1 MNKTENTLHK
11 KTPSVTV
18 LSNRRQ
24 AVRNIGYHRHP
35 DTPDKTD
42 ERITRHQFDARGF
55 LQQSA
60 DPRMQA
66 SGLSNFRYITSLSGQ
81 VLRTESADAGTSLTL
96 NDAAGRPATNISQI
110 CTDNGQD
117 DRSRA
122 VTQTFRY
129 EGADSAGRPLSI
141 AEQTAGQNAQVTER
155 FVYAGNSEAEKA
167 KNLAGVCTHHYDPA
181 GLMQTESIA
190 LTKVPL
196 SVTRQ
201 LLRDADNPVNW
212 PENNPE
218 SLLSAEKY
226 TTQTIADA
234 TGAVLNTTD
243 AAGHQQKVTYD
254 IAGLLSTSRVT
265 VKGGA
270 EKIIIKSVE
279 YSAAGQKL
287 REEHGNGVVTTYTYE
302 PQTQRLIAVKTE
314 HPARKNVFQ
323 DLRYEYDPVGN
334 VLCVT
339 NSAEETRFWHNQKVV
354 PENRYTYDTLYQLV
368 SATGREMANTGQ
380 QRSSLPDI
388 SPFDKASYTN
398 YTRNYVYDRAGNMM
412 QVRHSAPATGNNY
425 TTDITV
431 SQRSNR
437 AVLKTLADTPEKAE
451 ALFTPG
457 GQQTQLQPGQTLSW
471 TTRGELKQVTPV
483 VRSGAA
489 GDRESYRYDAG
500 SQRILKTAVQKTGNS
515 TQTQQVIYLPGLELY
530 RGKENYQVICAGV
543 AGRAQVRL
551 LHWQDGKKDH
561 QRFSYDN
568 LIGSSGLETD
578 GDGNLLSQEEYYPFG
593 GTSVLVAGADSGIDY
608 KTHRY
613 SGKERDATGL
623 YYYGYRYYQPW
634 AGRWLSSDPA
644 GTVDGLNLFRMVRN
658 NPVTLRDDDG
668 LKPVN
673 NMPPAPPLPVSGGTP
688 LPPPPPV
695 MSGAPLPPPP
705 MPGGAQLPPP
715 PPTMAG
721 GNPPPPPM
729 MGSKPT
735 GAKKKWTIKEDP
747 ALYKQQG
754 GEYPYYSSFSITLQK
769 LNIGHYSEI
778 DDMDKFVSAW
788 RDTGRNMKPAA
799 RDINHEKAIE
809 VQSVMGK
816 IDAEW
821 SGYNKANVSETF
833 RGDTPVIT
841 GSYPWLADFIKET
854 GNSAEAVTKV
864 MDSDIRSQLIMSTAK
879 DPGMGYVSNKSIMWH
894 FELEEG
900 HAGVSEGLYASEGE
914 VTFPIYNKMKV
925 TSLSYIPEGQSY
937 MNNAERFGTAHRYI
951 INAKMLPKS

>member
-1 MNKTENTLHK
+1 MSKTESTLHK

-18 LSNRRQ
+18 LSNRGQ
-24 AVRNIGYHRHP
+24 AVRDIVYHRHP
-35 DTPDKTD
+35 DTPDNTD

-66 SGLSNFRYITSLSGQ
+66 SGLSNFRYVTSLSGQ
-81 VLRTESADAGTSLTL
+81 VLRTESADAGTSLAL
-96 NDAAGRPATNISQI
+96 NDAAGRPVVSISQI
-110 CTDNGQD
+110 RTDNGQD

-129 EGADSAGRPLSI
+129 EGADSAGRLLSI
-141 AEQTAGQNAQVTER
+141 AEHSAGQSAQVTER
-155 FVYAGNSEAEKA
+155 FVYAGSSKAEKA
-167 KNLAGVCTHHYDPA
+167 KNLTGVCTHHYDPA
-181 GLMQTESIA
+181 GLMQTDSIA
-190 LTKVPL
+190 LTGVPL
-196 SVTRQ
+196 SITRQ
-201 LLRDADNPVNW
+201 LLKDADKPVNW
-212 PENNPE
+212 PESNPE

-226 TTQTIADA
+226 TTQTTADA

-270 EKIIIKSVE
+270 EKIIIKSVT

-302 PQTQRLIAVKTE
+302 AQTQRLIAVKTE
-314 HPARKNVFQ
+314 YPVRKKIFQ

-339 NSAEETRFWHNQKVV
+339 NDAEETRFWHNQKVV

-368 SATGREMANTGQ
+368 SATGREMANAGQ

-388 SPFDKASYTN
+388 SLFDKASYTN
-398 YTRNYVYDRAGNMM
+398 YTRNYVYDRAGNMT
-412 QVRHSAPATGNNY
+412 QIRHSAPATNNNY

-457 GQQTQLQPGQTLSW
+457 GQQTQLQPGQALSW
-471 TTRGELKQVTPV
+471 TARGELKQVTPV
-483 VRSGAA
+483 VRNGAA

-515 TQTQQVIYLPGLELY
+515 TQIQQVIYLPGLEL
-530 RGKENYQVICAGV
+530 RSGKENYQVICAGV

-551 LHWQDGKKDH
+551 LHWPDGKKDH

-593 GTSVLVAGADSGIDY
+593 GTAVLVADADSGIDY

-668 LKPVN
+668 RKPISENFSEEKGDMVYGLAGFRGKYISSALGRPFLPDSKDAPASIIDLYN
-673 NMPPAPPLPVSGGTP
+673 NTVSGQVLMSVDMKILQNFMKSPDKYEKKLSPPADIKDRVQKSRAYPLWDSYFSAGEKNEKFNIHSVYKEVRKNPGSTQYHEWHMSGAQSVPKLLWKRGSKLGIEIAASGGGNKIHFALDNLNIKEIISKSGMGGQSITASELRYAYRNRERLGGNIHFYKDDNEVDAPWVSNPEQWNTYKPKLLSVSGG
-688 LPPPPPV
+688 
-695 MSGAPLPPPP
+695 
-705 MPGGAQLPPP
+705 QLVRRH
-715 PPTMAG
+715 TG
-721 GNPPPPPM
+721 F
-729 MGSKPT
+729 MGRLR
-735 GAKKKWTIKEDP
+735 A
-747 ALYKQQG
+747 
-754 GEYPYYSSFSITLQK
+754 SFS
-769 LNIGHYSEI
+769 
-778 DDMDKFVSAW
+778 
-788 RDTGRNMKPAA
+788 R
-799 RDINHEKAIE
+799 
-809 VQSVMGK
+809 
-816 IDAEW
+816 
-821 SGYNKANVSETF
+821 TF
-833 RGDTPVIT
+833 RR
-841 GSYPWLADFIKET
+841 
-854 GNSAEAVTKV
+854 N
-864 MDSDIRSQLIMSTAK
+864 
-879 DPGMGYVSNKSIMWH
+879 
-894 FELEEG
+894 
-900 HAGVSEGLYASEGE
+900 
-914 VTFPIYNKMKV
+914 
-925 TSLSYIPEGQSY
+925 
-937 MNNAERFGTAHRYI
+937 
-951 INAKMLPKS
+951 

>member
-1 MNKTENTLHK
+1 MSKTENTLHK

-18 LSNRRQ
+18 LSNRGQ
-24 AVRNIGYHRHP
+24 VVRDIVYHRHP
-35 DTPDKTD
+35 DTPEKTD
-42 ERITRHQFDARGF
+42 ERITCHQFDKRGF
-55 LQQSA
+55 LEKSA

-66 SGLSNFRYITSLSGQ
+66 SGLSNFRYVTSLSGQ

-96 NDAAGRPATNISQI
+96 NDAAGRLMISISQI
-110 CTDNGQD
+110 CTDKGQD
-117 DRSRA
+117 NCSKA

-129 EGADSAGRPLSI
+129 EGADSAGRLLSI
-141 AEQTAGQNAQVTER
+141 TEQTAGQKAEVTER

-167 KNLAGVCTHHYDPA
+167 KNLAGICTHHYDPA
-181 GLMQTESIA
+181 GLVQTDSIA
-190 LTKVPL
+190 LTGVPL
-196 SVTRQ
+196 SITRQ
-201 LLRDADNPVNW
+201 LLKDADKPVNW
-212 PENNPE
+212 PESNPQT
-218 SLLSAEKY
+218 LLSAEKY

-265 VKGGA
+265 VKGGT
-270 EKIIIKSVE
+270 EKIIIKSVT

-287 REEHGNGVVTTYTYE
+287 CEEHGNGVVTTYTYE

-314 HPARKNVFQ
+314 HPARKKIFQ

-354 PENRYTYDTLYQLV
+354 PENRYTYDTLHQLV
-368 SATGREMANTGQ
+368 SATGREMANAGQ

-388 SPFDKASYTN
+388 SPFDKASYAN
-398 YTRNYVYDRAGNMM
+398 YTRNYIYDRAGNMT
-412 QVRHSAPATGNNY
+412 QIRHSAPKTGNNH

-437 AVLKTLADTPEKAE
+437 AVLKTLADTSEKVE
-451 ALFTPG
+451 DLFTPG
-457 GQQTQLQPGQTLSW
+457 GQQTKFQPGQTLSW
-471 TTRGELKQVTPV
+471 TARGELQQVTPV
-483 VRSGAA
+483 VRNGAA
-489 GDRESYRYDAG
+489 GDCESYRYDAG
-500 SQRILKTAVQKTGNS
+500 SQRILKTTVQKTGNS
-515 TQTQQVIYLPGLELY
+515 SLTQQVIYLPGLELY

-593 GTSVLVAGADSGIDY
+593 GTSVLVADADSGIDY

-668 LKPVN
+668 RKPISENFSEEKGDMVYGLAGFRGKYISSALGRPFLPDSKDTPASIIDLYN
-673 NMPPAPPLPVSGGTP
+673 NTVSGQVLMSVDMKILQNFMKSPDKYEKKLSPPADIKDRVQKSRAYPLWDSYFSAGEKNEKFNIHSVYKEVRKNPGSTQYHEWHMSGAQSVPKLLWKRGSKLGIEIAASGGGNKIHFALDNLNIKEIISKSGMGGQSITASELRYAYRNRERLGGNIHFYKDDNEVDAPWVSNPEQWNTYKPKLLSVSGG
-688 LPPPPPV
+688 
-695 MSGAPLPPPP
+695 
-705 MPGGAQLPPP
+705 QLVRRH
-715 PPTMAG
+715 TG
-721 GNPPPPPM
+721 F
-729 MGSKPT
+729 MGRLR
-735 GAKKKWTIKEDP
+735 A
-747 ALYKQQG
+747 
-754 GEYPYYSSFSITLQK
+754 SFS
-769 LNIGHYSEI
+769 
-778 DDMDKFVSAW
+778 
-788 RDTGRNMKPAA
+788 R
-799 RDINHEKAIE
+799 
-809 VQSVMGK
+809 
-816 IDAEW
+816 
-821 SGYNKANVSETF
+821 TF
-833 RGDTPVIT
+833 RR
-841 GSYPWLADFIKET
+841 
-854 GNSAEAVTKV
+854 N
-864 MDSDIRSQLIMSTAK
+864 
-879 DPGMGYVSNKSIMWH
+879 
-894 FELEEG
+894 
-900 HAGVSEGLYASEGE
+900 
-914 VTFPIYNKMKV
+914 
-925 TSLSYIPEGQSY
+925 
-937 MNNAERFGTAHRYI
+937 
-951 INAKMLPKS
+951 

>member
-1 MNKTENTLHK
+1 
-11 KTPSVTV
+11 
-18 LSNRRQ
+18 
-24 AVRNIGYHRHP
+24 
-35 DTPDKTD
+35 DK
-42 ERITRHQFDARGF
+42 RGF
-55 LQQSA
+55 LEKSA

-66 SGLSNFRYITSLSGQ
+66 SGLSNFRYVTSLSGQ
-81 VLRTESADAGTSLTL
+81 VLCTESADAGISLTL
-96 NDAAGRPATNISQI
+96 NDAAGRLMISISQI
-110 CTDNGQD
+110 CTDKGQD
-117 DRSRA
+117 NCSKA

-129 EGADSAGRPLSI
+129 EGADSAGRLLSI
-141 AEQTAGQNAQVTER
+141 TEQTAGQNAQVTER
-155 FVYAGNSEAEKA
+155 FMYAGNSEAEKA
-167 KNLAGVCTHHYDPA
+167 KNLAGICTHHYDPA
-181 GLMQTESIA
+181 GLMQTDSIA
-190 LTKVPL
+190 LTGVPL
-196 SVTRQ
+196 SITRQ
-201 LLRDADNPVNW
+201 LLKDADKPVSW
-212 PENNPE
+212 PESNPQT
-218 SLLSAEKY
+218 LLSAEKY

-254 IAGLLSTSRVT
+254 IAGLLRTSRVT
-265 VKGGA
+265 VKGGT
-270 EKIIIKSVE
+270 EKIIIKSVT

-287 REEHGNGVVTTYTYE
+287 CEEHGNGVVTTYTYE

-314 HPARKNVFQ
+314 HPARKKIFQ

-368 SATGREMANTGQ
+368 SATGREMANAGQ

-398 YTRNYVYDRAGNMM
+398 YTRNYIYDRAGNMT
-412 QVRHSAPATGNNY
+412 QIRHSAPATNNNY

-471 TTRGELKQVTPV
+471 TARGELQQVTPV
-483 VRSGAA
+483 VRNGAA

-500 SQRILKTAVQKTGNS
+500 SQRILKTTVQKTGNS
-515 TQTQQVIYLPGLELY
+515 SLTQQVIYLPGLELY

-593 GTSVLVAGADSGIDY
+593 GTAVLVAGTDSGIDY

-668 LKPVN
+668 RKPISENFSEEKGDMVYGLAGFRGKYISSALGRPFLPDSKDAPASIIDLYN
-673 NMPPAPPLPVSGGTP
+673 NTVSGQVLMSVDMKILQNFMKSPDKYEKKLSPPADIKDRVQKSRAYPLWDSYFSAGEKNEKFNIHSVYKEVRKNPGSTQYHEWHMSGAQSVPKLLWKRGSKLGIEIAASGGGNKIHFALDNLNIKEIISKSGMGGQSITASELRYAYRNRERLGGNIHFYKDDNEVDAPWVSNPEQWNTYKPKLLSVSGG
-688 LPPPPPV
+688 
-695 MSGAPLPPPP
+695 
-705 MPGGAQLPPP
+705 QLVRRH
-715 PPTMAG
+715 TG
-721 GNPPPPPM
+721 F
-729 MGSKPT
+729 MGRLR
-735 GAKKKWTIKEDP
+735 A
-747 ALYKQQG
+747 
-754 GEYPYYSSFSITLQK
+754 SFS
-769 LNIGHYSEI
+769 
-778 DDMDKFVSAW
+778 
-788 RDTGRNMKPAA
+788 R
-799 RDINHEKAIE
+799 
-809 VQSVMGK
+809 
-816 IDAEW
+816 
-821 SGYNKANVSETF
+821 TF
-833 RGDTPVIT
+833 RR
-841 GSYPWLADFIKET
+841 
-854 GNSAEAVTKV
+854 N
-864 MDSDIRSQLIMSTAK
+864 
-879 DPGMGYVSNKSIMWH
+879 
-894 FELEEG
+894 
-900 HAGVSEGLYASEGE
+900 
-914 VTFPIYNKMKV
+914 
-925 TSLSYIPEGQSY
+925 
-937 MNNAERFGTAHRYI
+937 
-951 INAKMLPKS
+951 

>member
-1 MNKTENTLHK
+1 MSKTENTLHK

-18 LSNRRQ
+18 LSNRGQ
-24 AVRNIGYHRHP
+24 VVRDIVYHRHP
-35 DTPDKTD
+35 DTPEKTD
-42 ERITRHQFDARGF
+42 ERITYHQFDKRGF
-55 LQQSA
+55 LEKSA

-66 SGLSNFRYITSLSGQ
+66 SGLSNFRYVTSLSGQ
-81 VLRTESADAGTSLTL
+81 VLCTESADAGISLTL
-96 NDAAGRPATNISQI
+96 NDAAGRLMISISQI
-110 CTDNGQD
+110 CTDKGQD
-117 DRSRA
+117 NCSKA

-129 EGADSAGRPLSI
+129 EGADSAGRLLSI
-141 AEQTAGQNAQVTER
+141 TEQTAGQNAQVTER
-155 FVYAGNSEAEKA
+155 FMYAGNSEAEKA
-167 KNLAGVCTHHYDPA
+167 KNLAGICTHHYDPA
-181 GLMQTESIA
+181 GLMQTDSIA
-190 LTKVPL
+190 LTGVPL
-196 SVTRQ
+196 SITRQ
-201 LLRDADNPVNW
+201 LLKDADKPVNW
-212 PENNPE
+212 PESNPQT
-218 SLLSAEKY
+218 LLSAEKY
-226 TTQTIADA
+226 TTQTTADA

-265 VKGGA
+265 VKGGT
-270 EKIIIKSVE
+270 EKIIIKSVT

-287 REEHGNGVVTTYTYE
+287 CEEHGNGVVTTYTYE

-314 HPARKNVFQ
+314 HPARKKIFQ

-368 SATGREMANTGQ
+368 SATGREMANAGQ

-398 YTRNYVYDRAGNMM
+398 YTRNYIYDRAGNMT
-412 QVRHSAPATGNNY
+412 QIRHSAPATNNNY

-471 TTRGELKQVTPV
+471 TARGELQQVTPV
-483 VRSGAA
+483 VRNGAA

-500 SQRILKTAVQKTGNS
+500 SQRILKTTVQKTGNS
-515 TQTQQVIYLPGLELY
+515 SQTQQVIYLPGLELY

-593 GTSVLVAGADSGIDY
+593 GTAVLVAGTDSGIDY

-668 LKPVN
+668 RKPISENFSEEKGDMVYGLAGFRGKYISSALGRPFLPDSKDAPASIIDLYN
-673 NMPPAPPLPVSGGTP
+673 NTVSGQVLMSVDMKILQNFMKSPDKYEKKLSPPADIKDRVQKSRAYPLWDSYFSAGEKNEKFNIHSVYKEVRKNPGSTQYHEWHMSGAQSVPKLLWKRGSKLGIEIAASGGGNKIHFALDNLNIKEIISKSGMGGQSITASELRYAYRNRERLGGNIHFYKDDNEVDAPWVSNPEQWNTYKPKLLSVSGG
-688 LPPPPPV
+688 
-695 MSGAPLPPPP
+695 
-705 MPGGAQLPPP
+705 QLVRRH
-715 PPTMAG
+715 TG
-721 GNPPPPPM
+721 F
-729 MGSKPT
+729 MGRLR
-735 GAKKKWTIKEDP
+735 A
-747 ALYKQQG
+747 
-754 GEYPYYSSFSITLQK
+754 SFS
-769 LNIGHYSEI
+769 
-778 DDMDKFVSAW
+778 
-788 RDTGRNMKPAA
+788 R
-799 RDINHEKAIE
+799 
-809 VQSVMGK
+809 
-816 IDAEW
+816 
-821 SGYNKANVSETF
+821 TF
-833 RGDTPVIT
+833 RR
-841 GSYPWLADFIKET
+841 
-854 GNSAEAVTKV
+854 N
-864 MDSDIRSQLIMSTAK
+864 
-879 DPGMGYVSNKSIMWH
+879 
-894 FELEEG
+894 
-900 HAGVSEGLYASEGE
+900 
-914 VTFPIYNKMKV
+914 
-925 TSLSYIPEGQSY
+925 
-937 MNNAERFGTAHRYI
+937 
-951 INAKMLPKS
+951 

>member
-1 MNKTENTLHK
+1 MSKTENTLHK

-18 LSNRRQ
+18 LSNRGQ
-24 AVRNIGYHRHP
+24 VVRDIVYHRHP
-35 DTPDKTD
+35 DTPEKTD
-42 ERITRHQFDARGF
+42 ERITYHQFDKRGF
-55 LQQSA
+55 LEKSA

-66 SGLSNFRYITSLSGQ
+66 SGLSNFRYVTSLSGQ
-81 VLRTESADAGTSLTL
+81 VLCTESADAGISLTL
-96 NDAAGRPATNISQI
+96 NDAAGRLMISISQI
-110 CTDNGQD
+110 CTDKGQD
-117 DRSRA
+117 NCSKA

-129 EGADSAGRPLSI
+129 EGADSAGRLLSI
-141 AEQTAGQNAQVTER
+141 TEQTAGQNAQVTER
-155 FVYAGNSEAEKA
+155 FMYAGNSEAEKA
-167 KNLAGVCTHHYDPA
+167 KNLAGICTHHYDPA
-181 GLMQTESIA
+181 GLMQTDSIA
-190 LTKVPL
+190 LTGVPL
-196 SVTRQ
+196 SITRQ
-201 LLRDADNPVNW
+201 LLKDADKPVSW
-212 PENNPE
+212 PESNPQT
-218 SLLSAEKY
+218 LLSAEKY

-254 IAGLLSTSRVT
+254 IAGLLRTSRVT
-265 VKGGA
+265 VKGGT
-270 EKIIIKSVE
+270 EKIIIKSVT

-287 REEHGNGVVTTYTYE
+287 CEEHGNGVVTTYTYE

-314 HPARKNVFQ
+314 HPARKKIFQ

-368 SATGREMANTGQ
+368 SATGREMANAGQ

-398 YTRNYVYDRAGNMM
+398 YTRNYIYDRAGNMT
-412 QVRHSAPATGNNY
+412 QIRHSAPATNNNY

-471 TTRGELKQVTPV
+471 TARGELQQVTPV
-483 VRSGAA
+483 VRNGAA
-489 GDRESYRYDAG
+489 GDCESYRYDAG
-500 SQRILKTAVQKTGNS
+500 SQRILKTTVQKTGNS
-515 TQTQQVIYLPGLELY
+515 SLTQQVIYLLGLELY

-593 GTSVLVAGADSGIDY
+593 GTAVLVAGTDSGIDY

-668 LKPVN
+668 RKPISENFSEEKGDMVYGLAGFRGKYISSALGRPFLPDSKDAPASIIDLYN
-673 NMPPAPPLPVSGGTP
+673 NTVSGQVLMSVDMKILQNFMKSPDKYEKKLSPPADIKDRVQKSRAYPLWDSYFSAGEKNEKFNIHSVYKEVRKNPGSTQYHEWHMSGAQSVPKLLWKRGSKLGIEIAASGGGNKIHFALDNLNIKEIISKSGMGGQSITASELRYAYRNRERLGGNIHFYKDDNEVDAPWVSNPEQWNTYKPKLLSVSGG
-688 LPPPPPV
+688 
-695 MSGAPLPPPP
+695 
-705 MPGGAQLPPP
+705 QLVRRH
-715 PPTMAG
+715 TG
-721 GNPPPPPM
+721 F
-729 MGSKPT
+729 MGRLR
-735 GAKKKWTIKEDP
+735 A
-747 ALYKQQG
+747 
-754 GEYPYYSSFSITLQK
+754 SFS
-769 LNIGHYSEI
+769 
-778 DDMDKFVSAW
+778 
-788 RDTGRNMKPAA
+788 R
-799 RDINHEKAIE
+799 
-809 VQSVMGK
+809 
-816 IDAEW
+816 
-821 SGYNKANVSETF
+821 TF
-833 RGDTPVIT
+833 RR
-841 GSYPWLADFIKET
+841 
-854 GNSAEAVTKV
+854 N
-864 MDSDIRSQLIMSTAK
+864 
-879 DPGMGYVSNKSIMWH
+879 
-894 FELEEG
+894 
-900 HAGVSEGLYASEGE
+900 
-914 VTFPIYNKMKV
+914 
-925 TSLSYIPEGQSY
+925 
-937 MNNAERFGTAHRYI
+937 
-951 INAKMLPKS
+951 

>member
-1 MNKTENTLHK
+1 MNKTENTLHR

-96 NDAAGRPATNISQI
+96 NDAAGRPATSISQI
-110 CTDNGQD
+110 RTDNGQD
-117 DRSRA
+117 VRSRA

-141 AEQTAGQNAQVTER
+141 AEQTAGQKVQVTER

-190 LTKVPL
+190 LTGVPL

-201 LLRDADNPVNW
+201 LLKDADNPDTRVNW
-212 PENNPE
+212 PEANPD
-218 SLLSAEKY
+218 SALSAEKY

-243 AAGHQQKVTYD
+243 AAGHQQRVTYD

-339 NSAEETRFWHNQKVV
+339 NDAEETRFWHNQKVV

-368 SATGREMANTGQ
+368 SATGREMANAGQ
-380 QRSSLPDI
+380 QSGSLPDI

-398 YTRNYVYDRAGNMM
+398 YTRNYIYDRAGNMT
-412 QVRHSAPATGNNY
+412 QIRHSAPVTGNNY

-437 AVLKTLADTPEKAE
+437 AVPKTMADTPEKAE

-471 TTRGELKQVTPV
+471 TARGELQQVTQV
-483 VRSGAA
+483 VRNGAA

-500 SQRILKTAVQKTGNS
+500 SQRILKTAVQKAGNS
-515 TQTQQVIYLPGLELY
+515 TQTQQVIYLPGLEL
-530 RGKENYQVICAGV
+530 RSGKENYQVICAGV

-551 LHWQDGKKDH
+551 LHWPDGKKDH

-578 GDGNLLSQEEYYPFG
+578 GDGKLLSQEEYYPFG
-593 GTSVLVAGADSGIDY
+593 GTAVLVADADSGIDY

-658 NPVTLRDDDG
+658 NPVRYRDSDG
-668 LKPVN
+668 LVSIDTSDIDVN
-673 NMPPAPPLPVSGGTP
+673 IINGVIPFLDKDIMKLDPSKNKFVKYKETYVTELLESHKHGMVSLDEARSALKSYADTYHKLDKEFSLDKKNMELGVSISMRIMEGINSYEHHFINSAGAGEGSHSSDYDVNGYNNREIKYFALKDKNKKNIYAMAAVVVLSNFMHNRVAVSIENLVSNPLT
-688 LPPPPPV
+688 
-695 MSGAPLPPPP
+695 
-705 MPGGAQLPPP
+705 QLR
-715 PPTMAG
+715 G
-721 GNPPPPPM
+721 EGI
-729 MGSKPT
+729 SF
-735 GAKKKWTIKEDP
+735 
-747 ALYKQQG
+747 YKQN
-754 GEYPYYSSFSITLQK
+754 
-769 LNIGHYSEI
+769 NI
-778 DDMDKFVSAW
+778 
-788 RDTGRNMKPAA
+788 DT
-799 RDINHEKAIE
+799 
-809 VQSVMGK
+809 
-816 IDAEW
+816 
-821 SGYNKANVSETF
+821 
-833 RGDTPVIT
+833 
-841 GSYPWLADFIKET
+841 DFIIKGA
-854 GNSAEAVTKV
+854 GNRLVAKILQNLSQKHIIERISTDAVSPRSAAIVTRMHKIATSGDISSRLKKSFLTSVGKV
-864 MDSDIRSQLIMSTAK
+864 RSLMPKKSTL
-879 DPGMGYVSNKSIMWH
+879 D
-894 FELEEG
+894 
-900 HAGVSEGLYASEGE
+900 
-914 VTFPIYNKMKV
+914 
-925 TSLSYIPEGQSY
+925 
-937 MNNAERFGTAHRYI
+937 
-951 INAKMLPKS
+951 

>member
-1 MNKTENTLHK
+1 MSKTENTLHK

-18 LSNRRQ
+18 LSNRGQ
-24 AVRNIGYHRHP
+24 VVRDIVYHRHP
-35 DTPDKTD
+35 DTPEKTD
-42 ERITRHQFDARGF
+42 ERITCHQFDKRGF
-55 LQQSA
+55 LEKSA

-66 SGLSNFRYITSLSGQ
+66 SGLSNFRYVTSLSGQ
-81 VLRTESADAGTSLTL
+81 VLRTESADAGISLTL
-96 NDAAGRPATNISQI
+96 NDAAGRLMISISQI
-110 CTDNGQD
+110 CTDKGQD
-117 DRSRA
+117 NCSKA

-129 EGADSAGRPLSI
+129 EGADSAGRLLSI
-141 AEQTAGQNAQVTER
+141 TEQTAGPKTQVTER

-167 KNLAGVCTHHYDPA
+167 RNLAGVCTHHYDPA
-181 GLMQTESIA
+181 GLVQTDSIA
-190 LTKVPL
+190 LTGVPL
-196 SVTRQ
+196 SITRQ
-201 LLRDADNPVNW
+201 LLKDVDKPVNW
-212 PENNPE
+212 PESNPDSE
-218 SLLSAEKY
+218 LSAEKY
-226 TTQTIADA
+226 TTQTTADA

-254 IAGLLSTSRVT
+254 IAGLLRTSRVT

-270 EKIIIKSVE
+270 EKIIIKSVT

-287 REEHGNGVVTTYTYE
+287 CEEHGNGVVTTYTYE

-314 HPARKNVFQ
+314 HPARKKIFQ

-368 SATGREMANTGQ
+368 SATGREMANAGQ

-388 SPFDKASYTN
+388 SPFDKASYAN
-398 YTRNYVYDRAGNMM
+398 YTRNYIYDRAGNMT
-412 QVRHSAPATGNNY
+412 QIRHSAPATNNNY

-457 GQQTQLQPGQTLSW
+457 GQQTKFQPGQTLSW
-471 TTRGELKQVTPV
+471 TARGELQQVTPV
-483 VRSGAA
+483 VRNGAA

-500 SQRILKTAVQKTGNS
+500 SQRILKTAVQETGS
-515 TQTQQVIYLPGLELY
+515 RTQTQQVIYLPGLELHS
-530 RGKENYQVICAGV
+530 GKENYQVICAGV

-593 GTSVLVAGADSGIDY
+593 GTSVLVADADSGIDY

-668 LKPVN
+668 RKPISENFSEEKGDMVYGLAGFRGKYISSALGRPFLPDSKDAPASIIDLYN
-673 NMPPAPPLPVSGGTP
+673 NTVSGQVLMSVDMKILQNFMKSPDKYEKKLSPPADIKDRVQKSRAYPLWDSYFSAGEKNEKFNIHSVYKEVRKNPGSTQYHEWHMSGAQSVPKLLWKRGSKLGIEIAASGGGNKIHFALDNLNIKEIISKSGMGGQSITASELRYAYRNRERLGGNIHFYKDDNEVDAPWVSNPEQWNTYKPKLLSVSGG
-688 LPPPPPV
+688 
-695 MSGAPLPPPP
+695 
-705 MPGGAQLPPP
+705 QLVRRH
-715 PPTMAG
+715 TG
-721 GNPPPPPM
+721 F
-729 MGSKPT
+729 MGRLR
-735 GAKKKWTIKEDP
+735 A
-747 ALYKQQG
+747 
-754 GEYPYYSSFSITLQK
+754 SFS
-769 LNIGHYSEI
+769 
-778 DDMDKFVSAW
+778 
-788 RDTGRNMKPAA
+788 R
-799 RDINHEKAIE
+799 
-809 VQSVMGK
+809 
-816 IDAEW
+816 
-821 SGYNKANVSETF
+821 TF
-833 RGDTPVIT
+833 RR
-841 GSYPWLADFIKET
+841 
-854 GNSAEAVTKV
+854 N
-864 MDSDIRSQLIMSTAK
+864 
-879 DPGMGYVSNKSIMWH
+879 
-894 FELEEG
+894 
-900 HAGVSEGLYASEGE
+900 
-914 VTFPIYNKMKV
+914 
-925 TSLSYIPEGQSY
+925 
-937 MNNAERFGTAHRYI
+937 
-951 INAKMLPKS
+951 

>member
-1 MNKTENTLHK
+1 MSKTENTLHK

-18 LSNRRQ
+18 LSNRGQ
-24 AVRNIGYHRHP
+24 VVRDIVYHRHP
-35 DTPDKTD
+35 DTPEKTD
-42 ERITRHQFDARGF
+42 ERITYHQFDKRGF
-55 LQQSA
+55 LEKSA

-66 SGLSNFRYITSLSGQ
+66 SGLSNFRYVTSLSGQ

-96 NDAAGRPATNISQI
+96 NDAAGRLMISISQI
-110 CTDNGQD
+110 CTDKGQD
-117 DRSRA
+117 NCSKA

-129 EGADSAGRPLSI
+129 EGADSAGRLLSI
-141 AEQTAGQNAQVTER
+141 TEQTAGQKAEVTER

-167 KNLAGVCTHHYDPA
+167 KNLAGICTHHYDPA
-181 GLMQTESIA
+181 GLVQTDSIA
-190 LTKVPL
+190 LTGVPL
-196 SVTRQ
+196 SITRQ
-201 LLRDADNPVNW
+201 LLKDADKPVNW
-212 PENNPE
+212 PESNPE

-226 TTQTIADA
+226 TTQTTADA

-265 VKGGA
+265 VKGGT
-270 EKIIIKSVE
+270 EKIIIKSVT

-287 REEHGNGVVTTYTYE
+287 CEEHGNGVVTTYTYE

-314 HPARKNVFQ
+314 HPARKKIFQ

-368 SATGREMANTGQ
+368 SATGREMASAGQ
-380 QRSSLPDI
+380 QSSSLPDI

-398 YTRNYVYDRAGNMM
+398 YTRNYIYDRAGNMT
-412 QVRHSAPATGNNY
+412 QIRHSAPKTGNNH

-437 AVLKTLADTPEKAE
+437 AVLKTLADTSEKAE
-451 ALFTPG
+451 DLFTPG

-471 TTRGELKQVTPV
+471 TARGELQQVTPV
-483 VRSGAA
+483 VRNGAA
-489 GDRESYRYDAG
+489 GDCESYRYDAG
-500 SQRILKTAVQKTGNS
+500 SQRILKTTVQKTGNS
-515 TQTQQVIYLPGLELY
+515 SLTQQVIYLPGLELY

-668 LKPVN
+668 RKPISENFSEEKGDMVYGLAGFRGKYISSALGRPFLPDSKDAPASIIDLYN
-673 NMPPAPPLPVSGGTP
+673 NTVSGQVLMSVDMKILQNFMKSPDKYEKKLSPPADIKDRVQKSRAYPLWDSYFSAGEKNEKFNIHSVYKEVRKNPGSTQYHEWHMSGAQSVPKLLWKRGSKLGIEIAASGGGNKIHFALDNLNIKEIISKSGMGGQSITASELRYAYRNRERLGGNIHFYKDDNEVDAPWVSNPEQWNTYKPKLLSVSGG
-688 LPPPPPV
+688 
-695 MSGAPLPPPP
+695 
-705 MPGGAQLPPP
+705 QLVRRH
-715 PPTMAG
+715 TG
-721 GNPPPPPM
+721 F
-729 MGSKPT
+729 MGRLR
-735 GAKKKWTIKEDP
+735 A
-747 ALYKQQG
+747 
-754 GEYPYYSSFSITLQK
+754 SFS
-769 LNIGHYSEI
+769 
-778 DDMDKFVSAW
+778 
-788 RDTGRNMKPAA
+788 R
-799 RDINHEKAIE
+799 
-809 VQSVMGK
+809 
-816 IDAEW
+816 
-821 SGYNKANVSETF
+821 TF
-833 RGDTPVIT
+833 RR
-841 GSYPWLADFIKET
+841 
-854 GNSAEAVTKV
+854 N
-864 MDSDIRSQLIMSTAK
+864 
-879 DPGMGYVSNKSIMWH
+879 
-894 FELEEG
+894 
-900 HAGVSEGLYASEGE
+900 
-914 VTFPIYNKMKV
+914 
-925 TSLSYIPEGQSY
+925 
-937 MNNAERFGTAHRYI
+937 
-951 INAKMLPKS
+951 

>member
-1 MNKTENTLHK
+1 MSKTESTLHK

-18 LSNRRQ
+18 LSNRGQ
-24 AVRNIGYHRHP
+24 AVRDIVYHRHP
-35 DTPDKTD
+35 DTPDNTD

-66 SGLSNFRYITSLSGQ
+66 SGLSNFRYVTSLSGQ
-81 VLRTESADAGTSLTL
+81 VLRTESADAGISLTL
-96 NDAAGRPATNISQI
+96 NDAAGRLMISISQI
-110 CTDNGQD
+110 CTDKGQD
-117 DRSRA
+117 NCSKA

-141 AEQTAGQNAQVTER
+141 TEQTAGQKAEVTER

-167 KNLAGVCTHHYDPA
+167 KNLAGICTHHYDPA
-181 GLMQTESIA
+181 GLMQTDSIA
-190 LTKVPL
+190 LTGVPL

-201 LLRDADNPVNW
+201 LLKDADNPDIAVNW
-212 PENNPE
+212 PESNPE

-226 TTQTIADA
+226 TTQTTADA

-270 EKIIIKSVE
+270 EKIIIKSVT

-302 PQTQRLIAVKTE
+302 AQTQRLIAVKTE
-314 HPARKNVFQ
+314 YPVRKKIFQ

-339 NSAEETRFWHNQKVV
+339 NDAEETRFWHNQKVV

-368 SATGREMANTGQ
+368 SATGREMANAGQ
-380 QRSSLPDI
+380 QSGSLPDI
-388 SPFDKASYTN
+388 SLFDKASYTN
-398 YTRNYVYDRAGNMM
+398 YTRNYVYDRAGNMT
-412 QVRHSAPATGNNY
+412 QIRHSAPATNNNY

-457 GQQTQLQPGQTLSW
+457 GQQTQLQPGQALSW
-471 TTRGELKQVTPV
+471 TARGELKQVTPV
-483 VRSGAA
+483 VRNGAA

-515 TQTQQVIYLPGLELY
+515 TQTQQVIYLPGLEL
-530 RGKENYQVICAGV
+530 RSGKENYQVICAGV

-551 LHWQDGKKDH
+551 LHWPDGKKDH

-593 GTSVLVAGADSGIDY
+593 GTAVLVAGADSGIDY

-668 LKPVN
+668 RKPISENFSEEKGDMVYGLAGFRGKYISSALGRPFLPDSKDAPASIIDLYN
-673 NMPPAPPLPVSGGTP
+673 NTVSGQVLMSVDMKILQNFMKSPDKYEKKLSPPADIKDRVQKSRAYPLWDSYFSAGEKNEKFNIHSVYKEVRKNPGSTQYHEWHMSGAQSVPKLLWKRGSKLGIEIAASGGGNKIHFALDNLNIKEIISKSGMGGQSITASELRYAYRNRERLGGNIHFYKDDNEVDAPWVSNPEQWNTYKPKLLSVSGG
-688 LPPPPPV
+688 
-695 MSGAPLPPPP
+695 
-705 MPGGAQLPPP
+705 QLVRRH
-715 PPTMAG
+715 TG
-721 GNPPPPPM
+721 F
-729 MGSKPT
+729 MGRLR
-735 GAKKKWTIKEDP
+735 A
-747 ALYKQQG
+747 
-754 GEYPYYSSFSITLQK
+754 SFS
-769 LNIGHYSEI
+769 
-778 DDMDKFVSAW
+778 
-788 RDTGRNMKPAA
+788 R
-799 RDINHEKAIE
+799 
-809 VQSVMGK
+809 
-816 IDAEW
+816 
-821 SGYNKANVSETF
+821 TF
-833 RGDTPVIT
+833 RR
-841 GSYPWLADFIKET
+841 
-854 GNSAEAVTKV
+854 N
-864 MDSDIRSQLIMSTAK
+864 
-879 DPGMGYVSNKSIMWH
+879 
-894 FELEEG
+894 
-900 HAGVSEGLYASEGE
+900 
-914 VTFPIYNKMKV
+914 
-925 TSLSYIPEGQSY
+925 
-937 MNNAERFGTAHRYI
+937 
-951 INAKMLPKS
+951 

>member
-1 MNKTENTLHK
+1 MSKTENMLHK

-18 LSNRRQ
+18 LSNRGQ
-24 AVRNIGYHRHP
+24 VVRDIVYHRHP
-35 DTPDKTD
+35 DTPEKTD
-42 ERITRHQFDARGF
+42 ERITYHQFDKRGF
-55 LQQSA
+55 LEKSA

-66 SGLSNFRYITSLSGQ
+66 SGLSNFRYVTSLSGQ
-81 VLRTESADAGTSLTL
+81 VLCTESADAGISLTL
-96 NDAAGRPATNISQI
+96 NDAAGRLMISISQI
-110 CTDNGQD
+110 CTDKGQD
-117 DRSRA
+117 NCSKA

-129 EGADSAGRPLSI
+129 EGADSAGRLLSI
-141 AEQTAGQNAQVTER
+141 TEQTAGQNAQVTER
-155 FVYAGNSEAEKA
+155 FMYAGNSEAEKA
-167 KNLAGVCTHHYDPA
+167 KNLAGICTHHYDPA
-181 GLMQTESIA
+181 GLMQTDSIA
-190 LTKVPL
+190 LTGVPL
-196 SVTRQ
+196 SITRQ
-201 LLRDADNPVNW
+201 LLKDADKPVSW
-212 PENNPE
+212 PESNPQT
-218 SLLSAEKY
+218 LLSAEKY

-254 IAGLLSTSRVT
+254 IAGLLRTSRVT
-265 VKGGA
+265 VKGGT
-270 EKIIIKSVE
+270 EKIIIKSVT

-287 REEHGNGVVTTYTYE
+287 CEEHGNGVVTTYTYE

-314 HPARKNVFQ
+314 HPARKKIFQ

-368 SATGREMANTGQ
+368 SATGREMANAGQ

-398 YTRNYVYDRAGNMM
+398 YTRNYIYDRAGNMT
-412 QVRHSAPATGNNY
+412 QIRHSAPATNNNY

-471 TTRGELKQVTPV
+471 TARGELQQVTPV
-483 VRSGAA
+483 VRNGAA

-593 GTSVLVAGADSGIDY
+593 GTAVLVAGTDSGIDY

-668 LKPVN
+668 RKPISENFSEEKGDMVYGLAGFRGKYISSALGRPFLPDSKDAPASIIDLYN
-673 NMPPAPPLPVSGGTP
+673 NTVSGQVLMSVDMKILQNFMKSPDKYEKKLSPPADIKDRVQKSRAYPLWDSYFSAGEKNEKFNIHSVYKEVRKNPGSTQYHEWHMSGAQSVPKLLWKRGSKLGIEIAASGGGNKIHFALDNLNIKEIISKSGMGGQSITASELRYAYRNRERLGGNIHFYKDDNEVDAPWVSNPEQWNTYKPKLLSVSGG
-688 LPPPPPV
+688 
-695 MSGAPLPPPP
+695 
-705 MPGGAQLPPP
+705 QLVRRH
-715 PPTMAG
+715 TG
-721 GNPPPPPM
+721 F
-729 MGSKPT
+729 MGRLR
-735 GAKKKWTIKEDP
+735 A
-747 ALYKQQG
+747 
-754 GEYPYYSSFSITLQK
+754 SFS
-769 LNIGHYSEI
+769 
-778 DDMDKFVSAW
+778 
-788 RDTGRNMKPAA
+788 R
-799 RDINHEKAIE
+799 
-809 VQSVMGK
+809 
-816 IDAEW
+816 
-821 SGYNKANVSETF
+821 TF
-833 RGDTPVIT
+833 RR
-841 GSYPWLADFIKET
+841 
-854 GNSAEAVTKV
+854 N
-864 MDSDIRSQLIMSTAK
+864 
-879 DPGMGYVSNKSIMWH
+879 
-894 FELEEG
+894 
-900 HAGVSEGLYASEGE
+900 
-914 VTFPIYNKMKV
+914 
-925 TSLSYIPEGQSY
+925 
-937 MNNAERFGTAHRYI
+937 
-951 INAKMLPKS
+951 

>member
-18 LSNRRQ
+18 LSNRGQ
-24 AVRNIGYHRHP
+24 AVRDIVYHRHP
-35 DTPDKTD
+35 DTPEKTD

-81 VLRTESADAGTSLTL
+81 VLRTESADAGTSLAL
-96 NDAAGRPATNISQI
+96 NDAAGRPVVSISQI
-110 CTDNGQD
+110 RTDNGQD

-129 EGADSAGRPLSI
+129 EGADSAGRLLSI
-141 AEQTAGQNAQVTER
+141 AEHSAGQSAQVTER
-155 FVYAGNSEAEKA
+155 FVYAGSSAAEKA
-167 KNLAGVCTHHYDPA
+167 KNLAGVCIHHYDPA
-181 GLMQTESIA
+181 GLMQTDSIA
-190 LTKVPL
+190 LTGVPL

-201 LLRDADNPVNW
+201 LLKDADNPDTRVNW
-212 PENNPE
+212 PESKPDSE
-218 SLLSAEKY
+218 LSAEKY
-226 TTQTIADA
+226 TTQTIADT

-270 EKIIIKSVE
+270 EKIIIKSVT

-302 PQTQRLIAVKTE
+302 AQTQRLIAVKTE
-314 HPARKNVFQ
+314 HPARKKIFQ

-339 NSAEETRFWHNQKVV
+339 NDAEETRFWHNQKVV

-368 SATGREMANTGQ
+368 SATGREMANAGQ
-380 QRSSLPDI
+380 QSGSLPDI

-398 YTRNYVYDRAGNMM
+398 YTRNYVYDRAGNMT
-412 QVRHSAPATGNNY
+412 QIRHSAPKTGNNH

-437 AVLKTLADTPEKAE
+437 AVLKTLADTPEKVE

-457 GQQTQLQPGQTLSW
+457 GQQTQLQPGQALSW
-471 TTRGELKQVTPV
+471 TARGELKQVTPV
-483 VRSGAA
+483 VRNGAA

-515 TQTQQVIYLPGLELY
+515 TQTQLVIYLPGLEL
-530 RGKENYQVICAGV
+530 RSGKENYQVICAGV

-551 LHWQDGKKDH
+551 LHWPDGKKDH

-593 GTSVLVAGADSGIDY
+593 GTAVLVADADSGIDY

-673 NMPPAPPLPVSGGTP
+673 NMPPAPPFPVSGGTP
-688 LPPPPPV
+688 LP
-695 MSGAPLPPPP
+695 PPPP

-715 PPTMAG
+715 PPMMAG

-729 MGSKPT
+729 MGSKPA

-778 DDMDKFVSAW
+778 DDMDKFVSTW

-799 RDINHEKAIE
+799 RDINHDKAIE
-809 VQSVMGK
+809 VQTVMGK

-841 GSYPWLADFIKET
+841 GSYPWLADFITET

-894 FELEEG
+894 FELEKG

-914 VTFPIYNKMKV
+914 VTFPIYNRMKI

>member
-1 MNKTENTLHK
+1 MNKTESTLHT

-18 LSNRRQ
+18 LSNRGLEIRDI
-24 AVRNIGYHRHP
+24 VYHRHP
-35 DTPDKTD
+35 DTPEKTD

-66 SGLSNFRYITSLSGQ
+66 SGLNNFRYITSLSGQ
-81 VLRTESADAGTSLTL
+81 VLRTESADAGTSLAL
-96 NDAAGRPATNISQI
+96 NDAAGRPVISISQI
-110 CTDNGQD
+110 RTDNGQD

-141 AEQTAGQNAQVTER
+141 AEQIAGQNAQVTER

-181 GLMQTESIA
+181 GLLQTDSIA
-190 LTKVPL
+190 LTGIPL

-201 LLRDADNPVNW
+201 LLKDADNPDIAVNW
-212 PENNPE
+212 PESNPQA
-218 SLLSAEKY
+218 LLSAEKY
-226 TTQTIADA
+226 TTQTTADA

-270 EKIIIKSVE
+270 EKIIIKSVT

-339 NSAEETRFWHNQKVV
+339 NDAEETRFWHNQKVV

-368 SATGREMANTGQ
+368 SATGREMANAGQ
-380 QRSSLPDI
+380 QSSSLPDV
-388 SPFDKASYTN
+388 SPFDKATYTN
-398 YTRNYVYDRAGNMM
+398 YTRNYVYDRAGNMT
-412 QVRHSAPATGNNY
+412 QIRHSAPATNNNY

-437 AVLKTLADTPEKAE
+437 AVLKTLTDTPEKAE

-457 GQQTQLQPGQTLSW
+457 GQQTQLQPGQNLSW
-471 TTRGELKQVTPV
+471 TTRGELQQVTPV
-483 VRSGAA
+483 VRNGAA

-515 TQTQQVIYLPGLELY
+515 TQKQQVIYLPGLEL
-530 RGKENYQVICAGV
+530 RSGKENYQVICAGV

-551 LHWQDGKKDH
+551 LHWPDGKKDH

-578 GDGNLLSQEEYYPFG
+578 GDGKLLSQEEYYPFG
-593 GTSVLVAGADSGIDY
+593 GTSVLVADADSGIDY

-644 GTVDGLNLFRMVRN
+644 GTIDGLNLFRMVRN

-668 LKPVN
+668 RRPISENFSEENGDMVYGLAGFRGRYISSALGRPFLPDSKDAPASIIDLYN
-673 NMPPAPPLPVSGGTP
+673 NTVSGQVLMSIDMKTLQNFMKSPGKYEKKLSPPADIKDRVQKSRAYPLWDSYFSAGEKNEKFNVHSVYKEVRKNPGSTQYHEWH
-688 LPPPPPV
+688 
-695 MSGAPLPPPP
+695 MSGAQSAPKLLWKRGSKLGIEIAAS
-705 MPGGAQLPPP
+705 GGGNKIHFALDSLNTEEIISKSGMGGQSITASELRYAYRNRERLGANIHFYKDDNEVDAPWVSNPEQWNTYKP
-715 PPTMAG
+715 KSLSAAG
-721 GNPPPPPM
+721 GQLVRQH
-729 MGSKPT
+729 T
-735 GAKKKWTIKEDP
+735 G
-747 ALYKQQG
+747 
-754 GEYPYYSSFSITLQK
+754 F
-769 LNIGHYSEI
+769 
-778 DDMDKFVSAW
+778 M
-788 RDTGRNMKPAA
+788 A
-799 RDINHEKAIE
+799 RIRA
-809 VQSVMGK
+809 SL
-816 IDAEW
+816 
-821 SGYNKANVSETF
+821 SRTF
-833 RGDTPVIT
+833 RR
-841 GSYPWLADFIKET
+841 
-854 GNSAEAVTKV
+854 N
-864 MDSDIRSQLIMSTAK
+864 
-879 DPGMGYVSNKSIMWH
+879 
-894 FELEEG
+894 
-900 HAGVSEGLYASEGE
+900 
-914 VTFPIYNKMKV
+914 
-925 TSLSYIPEGQSY
+925 
-937 MNNAERFGTAHRYI
+937 
-951 INAKMLPKS
+951 

>member
-1 MNKTENTLHK
+1 MSKTENTLHK

-18 LSNRRQ
+18 LSNRGQ
-24 AVRNIGYHRHP
+24 VVRDIVYHRHP
-35 DTPDKTD
+35 DTPEKTD
-42 ERITRHQFDARGF
+42 ERITYHQFDKRGF
-55 LQQSA
+55 LEKSA

-66 SGLSNFRYITSLSGQ
+66 SGLSNFRYVTSLSGQ
-81 VLRTESADAGTSLTL
+81 VLCTESADAGISLTL
-96 NDAAGRPATNISQI
+96 NDAAGRLMISISQI
-110 CTDNGQD
+110 CTDKGQD
-117 DRSRA
+117 NCSKA

-129 EGADSAGRPLSI
+129 EGADSAGRLLSI
-141 AEQTAGQNAQVTER
+141 TEQTAGQNAQVTER
-155 FVYAGNSEAEKA
+155 FMYAGNSEAEKA
-167 KNLAGVCTHHYDPA
+167 KNLAGICTHHYDPA
-181 GLMQTESIA
+181 GLMQTDSIA
-190 LTKVPL
+190 LTGVPL
-196 SVTRQ
+196 SITRQ
-201 LLRDADNPVNW
+201 LLKDADKPVSW
-212 PENNPE
+212 PESNPQT
-218 SLLSAEKY
+218 LLSAEKY

-254 IAGLLSTSRVT
+254 IAGLLNTSRVT

-270 EKIIIKSVE
+270 EKIIIKSVT

-287 REEHGNGVVTTYTYE
+287 CEEHGNGVVTTYTYE

-314 HPARKNVFQ
+314 HPARKKIFQ

-368 SATGREMANTGQ
+368 SATGREMANAGQ

-388 SPFDKASYTN
+388 SPFDKASYAN
-398 YTRNYVYDRAGNMM
+398 YTRNYIYDRAGNMT
-412 QVRHSAPATGNNY
+412 QIRHSAPKTGNNH

-437 AVLKTLADTPEKAE
+437 AVLKTLADTSEKVE

-457 GQQTQLQPGQTLSW
+457 GQQTKFQPGQTLSW
-471 TTRGELKQVTPV
+471 TARGELQQVTPV
-483 VRSGAA
+483 VRNGAA

-500 SQRILKTAVQKTGNS
+500 SQRILKTTVQETGS
-515 TQTQQVIYLPGLELY
+515 RTQTQQVIYLPGLELHS
-530 RGKENYQVICAGV
+530 GKENYQVICAGV

-593 GTSVLVAGADSGIDY
+593 GTAVLVAGADSGIDY

-668 LKPVN
+668 RKPISENFSEEKGDMVYGLAGFRGKYISSALGRPFLPDSKDAPASIIDLYN
-673 NMPPAPPLPVSGGTP
+673 NTVSGQVLMSVDMKILQNFMKSPDKYEKKLSPPADIKDRVQKSRAYPLWDSYFSAGEKNEKFNIHSVYKEVRKNPGSTQYHEWHMSGAQSVPKLLWKRGSKLGIEIAASGGGNKIHFALDNLNIKEIISKSGMGGQSITASELRYAYRNRERLGGNIHFYKDDNEVDAPWVSNPEQWNTYKPKLLSVSGG
-688 LPPPPPV
+688 
-695 MSGAPLPPPP
+695 
-705 MPGGAQLPPP
+705 QLVRRH
-715 PPTMAG
+715 TG
-721 GNPPPPPM
+721 F
-729 MGSKPT
+729 MGRLR
-735 GAKKKWTIKEDP
+735 A
-747 ALYKQQG
+747 
-754 GEYPYYSSFSITLQK
+754 SFS
-769 LNIGHYSEI
+769 
-778 DDMDKFVSAW
+778 
-788 RDTGRNMKPAA
+788 R
-799 RDINHEKAIE
+799 
-809 VQSVMGK
+809 
-816 IDAEW
+816 
-821 SGYNKANVSETF
+821 TF
-833 RGDTPVIT
+833 RR
-841 GSYPWLADFIKET
+841 
-854 GNSAEAVTKV
+854 N
-864 MDSDIRSQLIMSTAK
+864 
-879 DPGMGYVSNKSIMWH
+879 
-894 FELEEG
+894 
-900 HAGVSEGLYASEGE
+900 
-914 VTFPIYNKMKV
+914 
-925 TSLSYIPEGQSY
+925 
-937 MNNAERFGTAHRYI
+937 
-951 INAKMLPKS
+951 

>member
-1 MNKTENTLHK
+1 MSKTENTLHK

-18 LSNRRQ
+18 LSNRGQ
-24 AVRNIGYHRHP
+24 VVRDIVYHRHP
-35 DTPDKTD
+35 DTPEKTD
-42 ERITRHQFDARGF
+42 ERITYHQFDKRGF
-55 LQQSA
+55 LEKSA

-66 SGLSNFRYITSLSGQ
+66 SGLSNFRYVTSLSGQ
-81 VLRTESADAGTSLTL
+81 VLCTESADAGISLTL
-96 NDAAGRPATNISQI
+96 NDAAGRLMISISQI
-110 CTDNGQD
+110 CTDKGQD
-117 DRSRA
+117 NCSKA

-129 EGADSAGRPLSI
+129 EGADSAGRLLSI
-141 AEQTAGQNAQVTER
+141 TEQTAGQNAQVTER
-155 FVYAGNSEAEKA
+155 FMYAGNSEAEKA
-167 KNLAGVCTHHYDPA
+167 KNLAGICTHHYDPA
-181 GLMQTESIA
+181 GLMQTDSIA
-190 LTKVPL
+190 LTGVPL
-196 SVTRQ
+196 SITRQ
-201 LLRDADNPVNW
+201 LLKDADKPVSW
-212 PENNPE
+212 PESNPQT
-218 SLLSAEKY
+218 LLSAEKY

-254 IAGLLSTSRVT
+254 IAGLLRTSRVT
-265 VKGGA
+265 VKGGT
-270 EKIIIKSVE
+270 EKIIIKSVT

-287 REEHGNGVVTTYTYE
+287 CEEHGNGVVTTYTYE

-314 HPARKNVFQ
+314 HPARKKIFQ

-368 SATGREMANTGQ
+368 SATGREMANAGQ

-388 SPFDKASYTN
+388 SPFDKASYAN
-398 YTRNYVYDRAGNMM
+398 YTRNYIYDRAGNMT
-412 QVRHSAPATGNNY
+412 QIRHSAPKTGNNH

-471 TTRGELKQVTPV
+471 TARGELQQVTPV
-483 VRSGAA
+483 VRNGAA

-500 SQRILKTAVQKTGNS
+500 SQRILKTTVQKTGNS
-515 TQTQQVIYLPGLELY
+515 SLTQQVIYLPGLELY

-593 GTSVLVAGADSGIDY
+593 GTAVLVAGTDSGIDY

-668 LKPVN
+668 RKPISENFSEEKGDMVYGLAGFRGKYISSALGRPFLPDSKDAPASIIDLYN
-673 NMPPAPPLPVSGGTP
+673 NTVSGQVLMSVDMKILQNFMKSPDKYEKKLSPPADIKDRVQKSRAYPLWDSYFSAGEKNEKFNIHSVYKEVRKNPGSTQYHEWHMSGAQSVPKLLWKRGSKLGIEIAASGGGNKIHFALDNLNIKEIISKSGMGGQSITASELRYAYRNRERLGGNIHFYKDDNEVDAPWVSNPEQWNTYKPKLLSVSGG
-688 LPPPPPV
+688 
-695 MSGAPLPPPP
+695 
-705 MPGGAQLPPP
+705 QLVRRH
-715 PPTMAG
+715 TG
-721 GNPPPPPM
+721 F
-729 MGSKPT
+729 MGRLR
-735 GAKKKWTIKEDP
+735 A
-747 ALYKQQG
+747 
-754 GEYPYYSSFSITLQK
+754 SFS
-769 LNIGHYSEI
+769 
-778 DDMDKFVSAW
+778 
-788 RDTGRNMKPAA
+788 R
-799 RDINHEKAIE
+799 
-809 VQSVMGK
+809 
-816 IDAEW
+816 
-821 SGYNKANVSETF
+821 TF
-833 RGDTPVIT
+833 RR
-841 GSYPWLADFIKET
+841 
-854 GNSAEAVTKV
+854 N
-864 MDSDIRSQLIMSTAK
+864 
-879 DPGMGYVSNKSIMWH
+879 
-894 FELEEG
+894 
-900 HAGVSEGLYASEGE
+900 
-914 VTFPIYNKMKV
+914 
-925 TSLSYIPEGQSY
+925 
-937 MNNAERFGTAHRYI
+937 
-951 INAKMLPKS
+951 

>member
-18 LSNRRQ
+18 LSNRGQ
-24 AVRNIGYHRHP
+24 VVRDIVYHRHP
-35 DTPDKTD
+35 DTPEKTD
-42 ERITRHQFDARGF
+42 ERITRHQFDSLGF

-60 DPRMQA
+60 DPRLQA
-66 SGLSNFRYITSLSGQ
+66 SGLSNFRYVTSLSGQ
-81 VLRTESADAGTSLTL
+81 VLRTESADAGTSLAL
-96 NDAAGRPATNISQI
+96 NDAAGRPVISISQI
-110 CTDNGQD
+110 CTNNGQD

-122 VTQTFRY
+122 VTQTFQY

-141 AEQTAGQNAQVTER
+141 TEQTAGQSTVVTER

-190 LTKVPL
+190 LTGVPL

-201 LLRDADNPVNW
+201 LLEDADNPVNW
-212 PENNPE
+212 PESNPA
-218 SLLSAEKY
+218 SLLSDGKY
-226 TTQTIADA
+226 TTQTTADA

-270 EKIIIKSVE
+270 EKIIIKSVT

-314 HPARKNVFQ
+314 HPARKKIFQ

-354 PENRYTYDTLYQLV
+354 PENKYTYDTLYQLV
-368 SATGREMANTGQ
+368 SATGREMAGAGQ
-380 QRSSLPDI
+380 QSGSLPDI
-388 SPFDKASYTN
+388 SPFDKATYTN
-398 YTRNYVYDRAGNMM
+398 YTRNYIYDRAGNMT
-412 QVRHSAPATGNNY
+412 QIRHSAPVTGNNY

-431 SQRSNR
+431 SERSNR

-471 TTRGELKQVTPV
+471 TTRGELQQVTPV
-483 VRSGAA
+483 VRNGAA

-500 SQRILKTAVQKTGNS
+500 SQRILKTAVQKTSNS
-515 TQTQQVIYLPGLELY
+515 TQTQQVIYLPGLELHS
-530 RGKENYQVICAGV
+530 GKENYQVICAGV

-551 LHWQDGKKDH
+551 LHWPDGKKDH

-578 GDGNLLSQEEYYPFG
+578 GDGKLLSQEEYYPFG
-593 GTSVLVAGADSGIDY
+593 GTSVLVADADSGIDY

-658 NPVTLRDDDG
+658 NPVTLYDNDGCAPEAPKSLRQLAKEAAKDFRRYTTKDVQAYMGGIGELGGHAFAAAHEKTESQIVKMSKKQSGTEFGLTLDKVSSIITKQISNYKPANSYDAEPAPVSAGDRSGLIGVPVYGSADKFSAPLERDINKNEILYRTIPESHYSTLVDTGKLSATTETSVSPALAYSEGYNGVLVRFTLKEGTIAKLADIGGAVNDPAAKRLG
-668 LKPVN
+668 LKP
-673 NMPPAPPLPVSGGTP
+673 L
-688 LPPPPPV
+688 
-695 MSGAPLPPPP
+695 GA
-705 MPGGAQLPPP
+705 GWNEHS
-715 PPTMAG
+715 AG
-721 GNPPPPPM
+721 FKTEGNQM
-729 MGSKPT
+729 TIHLGKGKGLDTFNDNIVAYHRM
-735 GAKKKWTIKEDP
+735 KKRERI
-747 ALYKQQG
+747 
-754 GEYPYYSSFSITLQK
+754 
-769 LNIGHYSEI
+769 
-778 DDMDKFVSAW
+778 
-788 RDTGRNMKPAA
+788 AA
-799 RDINHEKAIE
+799 
-809 VQSVMGK
+809 
-816 IDAEW
+816 
-821 SGYNKANVSETF
+821 
-833 RGDTPVIT
+833 
-841 GSYPWLADFIKET
+841 
-854 GNSAEAVTKV
+854 
-864 MDSDIRSQLIMSTAK
+864 
-879 DPGMGYVSNKSIMWH
+879 
-894 FELEEG
+894 
-900 HAGVSEGLYASEGE
+900 
-914 VTFPIYNKMKV
+914 
-925 TSLSYIPEGQSY
+925 
-937 MNNAERFGTAHRYI
+937 
-951 INAKMLPKS
+951 

>member
-1 MNKTENTLHK
+1 MSKTESTLHK

-18 LSNRRQ
+18 LSNRGQ
-24 AVRNIGYHRHP
+24 AVRDIVYHRHP
-35 DTPDKTD
+35 DTPDNTD

-66 SGLSNFRYITSLSGQ
+66 SGLSNFRYVTSLSGL
-81 VLRTESADAGTSLTL
+81 VLRTESADAGISLTL
-96 NDAAGRPATNISQI
+96 NDAAGRLMISISQI
-110 CTDNGQD
+110 CTDKGQD
-117 DRSRA
+117 NCSKA

-129 EGADSAGRPLSI
+129 EGADSAGRLLSI
-141 AEQTAGQNAQVTER
+141 TEQTAGPKTQVTER

-167 KNLAGVCTHHYDPA
+167 KNLAGICTHHYDPA
-181 GLMQTESIA
+181 GLMQTDSIA
-190 LTKVPL
+190 LTGVPL

-201 LLRDADNPVNW
+201 LLKDADNPDIAVNW
-212 PENNPE
+212 PESNPE

-226 TTQTIADA
+226 TTQTTADA

-270 EKIIIKSVE
+270 EKIIIKSVT

-302 PQTQRLIAVKTE
+302 AQTQRLIAVKTE
-314 HPARKNVFQ
+314 YPVRKKIFQ

-339 NSAEETRFWHNQKVV
+339 NDAEETRFWHNQKVV

-368 SATGREMANTGQ
+368 SATGREMANAGQ
-380 QRSSLPDI
+380 QSGSLPDI
-388 SPFDKASYTN
+388 SLFDKASYTN
-398 YTRNYVYDRAGNMM
+398 YTRNYVYDRAGNMT
-412 QVRHSAPATGNNY
+412 QIRHSAPATNNNY

-457 GQQTQLQPGQTLSW
+457 GQQTQLQPGQALSW
-471 TTRGELKQVTPV
+471 TARGELKQVTPV
-483 VRSGAA
+483 VRNGAA

-515 TQTQQVIYLPGLELY
+515 TQTQQVIYLPGLEL
-530 RGKENYQVICAGV
+530 RSGKENYQVICAGV

-551 LHWQDGKKDH
+551 LHWPDGKKDH

-593 GTSVLVAGADSGIDY
+593 GTAVLVAGADSGIDY

-668 LKPVN
+668 RKPISENFSEEKGDMVYGLAGFRGKYISSALGRPFLPDSKDAPASIIDLYN
-673 NMPPAPPLPVSGGTP
+673 NTVSGQVLMSVDMKILQNFMKSPDKYEKKLSPPADIKDRVQKSRAYPLWDSYFSAGEKNEKFNIHSVYKEVRKNPGSTQYHEWHMSGAQSVPKLLWKRGSKLGIEIAASGGGNKIHFALDNLNIKEIISKSGMGGQSITASELRYAYRNRERLGGNIHFYKDDNEVDAPWVSNPEQWNTYKPKLLSVSGG
-688 LPPPPPV
+688 
-695 MSGAPLPPPP
+695 
-705 MPGGAQLPPP
+705 QLVRRH
-715 PPTMAG
+715 TG
-721 GNPPPPPM
+721 F
-729 MGSKPT
+729 MGRLR
-735 GAKKKWTIKEDP
+735 A
-747 ALYKQQG
+747 
-754 GEYPYYSSFSITLQK
+754 SFS
-769 LNIGHYSEI
+769 
-778 DDMDKFVSAW
+778 
-788 RDTGRNMKPAA
+788 R
-799 RDINHEKAIE
+799 
-809 VQSVMGK
+809 
-816 IDAEW
+816 
-821 SGYNKANVSETF
+821 TF
-833 RGDTPVIT
+833 RR
-841 GSYPWLADFIKET
+841 
-854 GNSAEAVTKV
+854 N
-864 MDSDIRSQLIMSTAK
+864 
-879 DPGMGYVSNKSIMWH
+879 
-894 FELEEG
+894 
-900 HAGVSEGLYASEGE
+900 
-914 VTFPIYNKMKV
+914 
-925 TSLSYIPEGQSY
+925 
-937 MNNAERFGTAHRYI
+937 
-951 INAKMLPKS
+951 

>member
-1 MNKTENTLHK
+1 MSKTENTLHK

-18 LSNRRQ
+18 LSNRGQ
-24 AVRNIGYHRHP
+24 VVRDIVYHRHP
-35 DTPDKTD
+35 DTPEKTD
-42 ERITRHQFDARGF
+42 ERITYHQFDKRGF
-55 LQQSA
+55 LEKSA

-66 SGLSNFRYITSLSGQ
+66 SGLSNFRYVTSLSGQ
-81 VLRTESADAGTSLTL
+81 VLCTESADAGISLTL
-96 NDAAGRPATNISQI
+96 NDAAGRLMISISQI
-110 CTDNGQD
+110 CTDKGQD
-117 DRSRA
+117 NCSKA

-129 EGADSAGRPLSI
+129 EGADSAGRLLSI
-141 AEQTAGQNAQVTER
+141 TEQTAGQKAEVTER

-167 KNLAGVCTHHYDPA
+167 KNLAGICTHHYDPA
-181 GLMQTESIA
+181 GLVQTDSIA
-190 LTKVPL
+190 LTGVPL
-196 SVTRQ
+196 SITRQ
-201 LLRDADNPVNW
+201 LLKDADKPVSW
-212 PENNPE
+212 PESNPQT
-218 SLLSAEKY
+218 LLSAEKY

-254 IAGLLSTSRVT
+254 IAGLLRTSRVT
-265 VKGGA
+265 VKGGT
-270 EKIIIKSVE
+270 EKIIIKSVT

-287 REEHGNGVVTTYTYE
+287 CEEHGNGVVTTYTYE

-314 HPARKNVFQ
+314 HPARKKIFQ

-368 SATGREMANTGQ
+368 SATGREMANAGQ

-398 YTRNYVYDRAGNMM
+398 YTRNYIYDRAGNMT
-412 QVRHSAPATGNNY
+412 QIRHSAPATNNNY

-471 TTRGELKQVTPV
+471 TARGELQQVTPV
-483 VRSGAA
+483 VRNGAA

-500 SQRILKTAVQKTGNS
+500 SQRILKTTVQETGS
-515 TQTQQVIYLPGLELY
+515 RTQTQQVIYLPGLELY

-593 GTSVLVAGADSGIDY
+593 GTAVLVAGTDSGIDY

-668 LKPVN
+668 RKPISENFSEEKGDMVYGLAGFRGKYISSALGRPFLPDSKDAPASIIDLYN
-673 NMPPAPPLPVSGGTP
+673 NTVSGQVLMSVDMKILQNFMKSPDKYEKKLSPPADIKDRVQKSRAYPLWDSYFSAGEKNEKFNIHSVYKEVRKNPGSTQYHEWHMSGAQSVPKLLWKRGSKLGIEIAASGGGNKIHFALDNLNIKEIISKSGMGGQSITASELRYAYRNRERLGGNIHFYKDDNEVDAPWVSNPEQWNTYKPKLLSVSGG
-688 LPPPPPV
+688 
-695 MSGAPLPPPP
+695 
-705 MPGGAQLPPP
+705 QLVRRH
-715 PPTMAG
+715 TG
-721 GNPPPPPM
+721 F
-729 MGSKPT
+729 MGRLR
-735 GAKKKWTIKEDP
+735 A
-747 ALYKQQG
+747 
-754 GEYPYYSSFSITLQK
+754 SFS
-769 LNIGHYSEI
+769 
-778 DDMDKFVSAW
+778 
-788 RDTGRNMKPAA
+788 R
-799 RDINHEKAIE
+799 
-809 VQSVMGK
+809 
-816 IDAEW
+816 
-821 SGYNKANVSETF
+821 TF
-833 RGDTPVIT
+833 RR
-841 GSYPWLADFIKET
+841 
-854 GNSAEAVTKV
+854 N
-864 MDSDIRSQLIMSTAK
+864 
-879 DPGMGYVSNKSIMWH
+879 
-894 FELEEG
+894 
-900 HAGVSEGLYASEGE
+900 
-914 VTFPIYNKMKV
+914 
-925 TSLSYIPEGQSY
+925 
-937 MNNAERFGTAHRYI
+937 
-951 INAKMLPKS
+951 

>member
-18 LSNRRQ
+18 LSNRGQ
-24 AVRNIGYHRHP
+24 AVRDIVYHRHP
-35 DTPDKTD
+35 DTPEKTD
-42 ERITRHQFDARGF
+42 ERITRHQFDTRGF

-96 NDAAGRPATNISQI
+96 NDAAGRPATSISQI
-110 CTDNGQD
+110 RTDNGQD

-141 AEQTAGQNAQVTER
+141 TEQTAGQNAQVTER

-181 GLMQTESIA
+181 GLVQTDSIA
-190 LTKVPL
+190 LTGVPL
-196 SVTRQ
+196 SITRQ
-201 LLRDADNPVNW
+201 LLKDADKPVNW
-212 PENNPE
+212 PESNPE

-226 TTQTIADA
+226 TTQTTADA

-265 VKGGA
+265 VKGGT
-270 EKIIIKSVE
+270 EKIIIKSVT

-302 PQTQRLIAVKTE
+302 AQTQRLIAVKTE
-314 HPARKNVFQ
+314 HPARKKIFQ

-368 SATGREMANTGQ
+368 SATGREMASAGQ
-380 QRSSLPDI
+380 QSSSLPDI

-398 YTRNYVYDRAGNMM
+398 YTRNYIYDRAGNMM

-471 TTRGELKQVTPV
+471 TVRGELQQVMPV
-483 VRSGAA
+483 VRNGAA

-551 LHWQDGKKDH
+551 LHWPDGKKDH
-561 QRFSYDN
+561 QRFSYGN

-578 GDGNLLSQEEYYPFG
+578 GDGKLLSQEEYYPFG
-593 GTSVLVAGADSGIDY
+593 GTAVLVADADSGIDY

-644 GTVDGLNLFRMVRN
+644 GTIDGLNLYSMVKN
-658 NPVTLRDDDG
+658 NPVSFRDING
-668 LKPVN
+668 LMMSVKERMKLFQQETQNKEQSQLKPASGKLNKASAPFLVAGAGISEAGHLDKSFSRMAIQPEKSAVVPKIPAASITNHVTVAEPITATEHLNTEGKKHFTLYRADGRSYEEMKTKYTEGFKAWVPLDTEKARKFVN
-673 NMPPAPPLPVSGGTP
+673 VFTGSKDTAGLPKHLIENINKWGNAPKLGDLSTYIKYTKDRSTVWVSTAINTEAGGQG
-688 LPPPPPV
+688 
-695 MSGAPLPPPP
+695 SGAPLYEIS
-705 MPGGAQLPPP
+705 MDLYE
-715 PPTMAG
+715 
-721 GNPPPPPM
+721 
-729 MGSKPT
+729 SKIV
-735 GAKKKWTIKEDP
+735 K
-747 ALYKQQG
+747 
-754 GEYPYYSSFSITLQK
+754 QK
-769 LNIGHYSEI
+769 LVASPEGR
-778 DDMDKFVSAW
+778 K
-788 RDTGRNMKPAA
+788 RNMEFSLLTDMQ
-799 RDINHEKAIE
+799 DIN
-809 VQSVMGK
+809 QSSIIALNHGP
-816 IDAEW
+816 I
-821 SGYNKANVSETF
+821 
-833 RGDTPVIT
+833 GDEEISFLTRIPM
-841 GSYPWLADFIKET
+841 DFIKPF
-854 GNSAEAVTKV
+854 A
-864 MDSDIRSQLIMSTAK
+864 R
-879 DPGMGYVSNKSIMWH
+879 
-894 FELEEG
+894 
-900 HAGVSEGLYASEGE
+900 
-914 VTFPIYNKMKV
+914 
-925 TSLSYIPEGQSY
+925 
-937 MNNAERFGTAHRYI
+937 
-951 INAKMLPKS
+951 

>member
-18 LSNRRQ
+18 LSNRGQ
-24 AVRNIGYHRHP
+24 VVRDIVYHRHP
-35 DTPDKTD
+35 DTPEKTD
-42 ERITRHQFDARGF
+42 ERITRHQFDSRGF
-55 LQQSA
+55 LKESA
-60 DPRMQA
+60 DPRLQA
-66 SGLSNFRYITSLSGQ
+66 SGLANFRYITSLSGQ
-81 VLRTESADAGTSLTL
+81 VLRTESADAGTSLAL
-96 NDAAGRPATNISQI
+96 NDAAGRPATSVHQI
-110 CTDNGQD
+110 GTENGQD
-117 DRSRA
+117 DSSRA

-141 AEQTAGQNAQVTER
+141 AEQTAGQSTQVTER
-155 FVYAGNSEAEKA
+155 FVYAGSSEAEKA
-167 KNLAGVCTHHYDPA
+167 KNLAGICTHHYEPA
-181 GLMQTESIA
+181 GLMQTDSIA
-190 LTKVPL
+190 LTGVPL

-201 LLRDADNPVNW
+201 LLKDADNPDIAVNW
-212 PENNPE
+212 PESDPE

-226 TTQTIADA
+226 TTQTTADA

-243 AAGHQQKVTYD
+243 AAGHRQKMTYD

-270 EKIIIKSVE
+270 EKIIIKSVM

-314 HPARKNVFQ
+314 HPARKKIFQ

-339 NSAEETRFWHNQKVV
+339 NSAEETRFWRNQKVV

-368 SATGREMANTGQ
+368 SATGREMANAGQ
-380 QRSSLPDI
+380 QSSALPDI
-388 SPFDKASYTN
+388 SPFDKATYTS
-398 YTRNYVYDRAGNMM
+398 YTRNYIYDCAGNMT
-412 QVRHSAPATGNNY
+412 QIRHSAPATNNNY

-471 TTRGELKQVTPV
+471 TARGELQQVTPV
-483 VRSGAA
+483 VRNGAA
-489 GDRESYRYDAG
+489 GDCESYRYDAG
-500 SQRILKTAVQKTGNS
+500 SRRILKTAVQKTGNS
-515 TQTQQVIYLPGLELY
+515 TQTQQVIYLPGLELHS
-530 RGKENYQVICAGV
+530 GKENYQVICAGV

-593 GTSVLVAGADSGIDY
+593 GTAVLVADADSGIDY

-658 NPVTLRDDDG
+658 NPVTLYDNDGRAPVRAALSAGSFRDMLPEPAVQYQRGLGYQLTKSVSQPNLYTASQQTGEGGTFIGYHGTNEQSAKNILGKGLDIDMLPHGQIGQGFYVAKDRYLAEGSANPDGGRRKAELDRNIPFFRKIQNSLLGLFGSYFNAYKFSPDYPDNITPALLKVYKKQPLVNSQWNSMLRDDLSG
-668 LKPVN
+668 IQFAKPDERQ
-673 NMPPAPPLPVSGGTP
+673 AVSD
-688 LPPPPPV
+688 
-695 MSGAPLPPPP
+695 
-705 MPGGAQLPPP
+705 
-715 PPTMAG
+715 
-721 GNPPPPPM
+721 
-729 MGSKPT
+729 
-735 GAKKKWTIKEDP
+735 TI
-747 ALYKQQG
+747 
-754 GEYPYYSSFSITLQK
+754 
-769 LNIGHYSEI
+769 
-778 DDMDKFVSAW
+778 
-788 RDTGRNMKPAA
+788 MK
-799 RDINHEKAIE
+799 
-809 VQSVMGK
+809 SMGK
-816 IDAEW
+816 NLQMVIPSDEFSKLSLTRDNGITETGIWHPANE
-821 SGYNKANVSETF
+821 SHSPEGYQIISATAGKNHILRSPDESINTEMVDQNSQIRKRFNNNKA
-833 RGDTPVIT
+833 
-841 GSYPWLADFIKET
+841 
-854 GNSAEAVTKV
+854 
-864 MDSDIRSQLIMSTAK
+864 
-879 DPGMGYVSNKSIMWH
+879 GYMRKR
-894 FELEEG
+894 
-900 HAGVSEGLYASEGE
+900 AA
-914 VTFPIYNKMKV
+914 
-925 TSLSYIPEGQSY
+925 
-937 MNNAERFGTAHRYI
+937 
-951 INAKMLPKS
+951 

>member
-1 MNKTENTLHK
+1 MSKTENTLHK

-18 LSNRRQ
+18 LSNRGQ
-24 AVRNIGYHRHP
+24 VVRDIVYHRHP
-35 DTPDKTD
+35 DTPEKTD
-42 ERITRHQFDARGF
+42 ERITYHQFDKRGF
-55 LQQSA
+55 LEKSA

-66 SGLSNFRYITSLSGQ
+66 SGLSNFRYVTSLSGQ
-81 VLRTESADAGTSLTL
+81 VLCTESADAGISLTL
-96 NDAAGRPATNISQI
+96 NDAAGRLMISISQI
-110 CTDNGQD
+110 CTDKGQD
-117 DRSRA
+117 NCSKA

-129 EGADSAGRPLSI
+129 EGADSAGRLLSI
-141 AEQTAGQNAQVTER
+141 TEQTAGQNAQVTER
-155 FVYAGNSEAEKA
+155 FMYAGNSEAEKA
-167 KNLAGVCTHHYDPA
+167 KNLAGICTHHYDPA
-181 GLMQTESIA
+181 GLMQTDSIA
-190 LTKVPL
+190 LTGVPL
-196 SVTRQ
+196 SITRQ
-201 LLRDADNPVNW
+201 LLKDADKPVNW
-212 PENNPE
+212 PESNPQT
-218 SLLSAEKY
+218 LLSAEKY
-226 TTQTIADA
+226 TTQTTADA

-265 VKGGA
+265 VKGGT
-270 EKIIIKSVE
+270 EKIIIKSVT

-287 REEHGNGVVTTYTYE
+287 CEEHGNGVVTTYTYE

-314 HPARKNVFQ
+314 HPARKKIFQ

-368 SATGREMANTGQ
+368 SATGREMANAGQ

-398 YTRNYVYDRAGNMM
+398 YTRNYIYDRAGNMT
-412 QVRHSAPATGNNY
+412 QIRHSAPATNNNY

-471 TTRGELKQVTPV
+471 TARGELQQVTPV
-483 VRSGAA
+483 VRNGAA

-500 SQRILKTAVQKTGNS
+500 SQRILKTTVQETGS
-515 TQTQQVIYLPGLELY
+515 RTQTQQVIYLPGLELY

-593 GTSVLVAGADSGIDY
+593 GTAVLVAGTDSGIDY

-668 LKPVN
+668 RKPISENFSEEKGDMVYGLAGFRGKYISSALGRPFLPDSKDAPASIIDLYN
-673 NMPPAPPLPVSGGTP
+673 NTVSGQVLMSVDMKILQNFMKSPDKYEKKLSPPADIKDRVQKSRAYPLWDSYFSAGEKNEKFNIHSVYKEVRKNPGSTQYHEWHMSGAQSVPKLLWKRGSKLGIEIAASGGGNKIHFALDNLNIKEIISKSGMGGQSITASELRYAYRNRERLGGNIHFYKDDNEVDAPWVSNPEQWNTYKPKLLSVSGG
-688 LPPPPPV
+688 
-695 MSGAPLPPPP
+695 
-705 MPGGAQLPPP
+705 QLVRRH
-715 PPTMAG
+715 TG
-721 GNPPPPPM
+721 F
-729 MGSKPT
+729 MGRLR
-735 GAKKKWTIKEDP
+735 A
-747 ALYKQQG
+747 
-754 GEYPYYSSFSITLQK
+754 SFS
-769 LNIGHYSEI
+769 
-778 DDMDKFVSAW
+778 
-788 RDTGRNMKPAA
+788 R
-799 RDINHEKAIE
+799 
-809 VQSVMGK
+809 
-816 IDAEW
+816 
-821 SGYNKANVSETF
+821 TF
-833 RGDTPVIT
+833 RR
-841 GSYPWLADFIKET
+841 
-854 GNSAEAVTKV
+854 N
-864 MDSDIRSQLIMSTAK
+864 
-879 DPGMGYVSNKSIMWH
+879 
-894 FELEEG
+894 
-900 HAGVSEGLYASEGE
+900 
-914 VTFPIYNKMKV
+914 
-925 TSLSYIPEGQSY
+925 
-937 MNNAERFGTAHRYI
+937 
-951 INAKMLPKS
+951 

>member
-18 LSNRRQ
+18 LSNRGQ
-24 AVRNIGYHRHP
+24 VVRDIVYHRHP
-35 DTPDKTD
+35 DTPEKTD
-42 ERITRHQFDARGF
+42 ERITCHQFDKRGF
-55 LQQSA
+55 LEKSV

-66 SGLSNFRYITSLSGQ
+66 SGLSNFRYVTSLSGQ
-81 VLRTESADAGTSLTL
+81 VLRTESADAGISLTL
-96 NDAAGRPATNISQI
+96 NDAAGRLMISISQI
-110 CTDNGQD
+110 CTDKGQD
-117 DRSRA
+117 NCSKA

-129 EGADSAGRPLSI
+129 EGADSAGRLLSI
-141 AEQTAGQNAQVTER
+141 TEQTAGQKTQVTER

-167 KNLAGVCTHHYDPA
+167 KNLAGICTHHYDPA
-181 GLMQTESIA
+181 GLMQTDSIA
-190 LTKVPL
+190 LTGVPL

-201 LLRDADNPVNW
+201 LLKDADNPDIAVNW
-212 PENNPE
+212 PESNPE
-218 SLLSAEKY
+218 SLLSVEKY
-226 TTQTIADA
+226 ITQTTADA

-254 IAGLLSTSRVT
+254 IAGLLNTSRVT

-270 EKIIIKSVE
+270 EKIIIKSVT

-302 PQTQRLIAVKTE
+302 AQTQRLIAVKTE
-314 HPARKNVFQ
+314 YPVRKKIFQ

-339 NSAEETRFWHNQKVV
+339 NDAEETRFWHNQKVV

-368 SATGREMANTGQ
+368 SATGREMANAGQ
-380 QRSSLPDI
+380 QSGSLPDI

-398 YTRNYVYDRAGNMM
+398 YTRNYVYDRAGNMT
-412 QVRHSAPATGNNY
+412 QIRHSAPATNNNY

-457 GQQTQLQPGQTLSW
+457 GQQTQLQPGQALSW
-471 TTRGELKQVTPV
+471 TARGELKQVTPV
-483 VRSGAA
+483 VRNGAA

-515 TQTQQVIYLPGLELY
+515 TQTQRVVYLPGLEL
-530 RGKENYQVICAGV
+530 RSGKENYQVICAGV

-551 LHWQDGKKDH
+551 LHWPDGKKDH
-561 QRFSYDN
+561 QRFSYGN

-578 GDGNLLSQEEYYPFG
+578 GDGKLLSQEEYYPFG
-593 GTSVLVAGADSGIDY
+593 GTAVLVADADSGIDY

-668 LKPVN
+668 RKPISENFSEEKGDMVYGLAGFRGKYISSALGRPFLPDSKDAPASIIDLYN
-673 NMPPAPPLPVSGGTP
+673 NTVSGQVLMSVDMKILQNFMKSPDKYEKKLSPPADIKDRVQKSRAYPLWDSYFSAGEKNEKFNIHSVYKEVRKNPGSTQYHEWHMSGAQSVPKLLWKRGSKLGIEIAASGGGNKIHFALDNLNIKEIISKSGMGGQSITASELRYAYRNRERLGGNIHFYKDDNEVDAPWVSNPEQWNTYKPKLLSVSGG
-688 LPPPPPV
+688 
-695 MSGAPLPPPP
+695 
-705 MPGGAQLPPP
+705 QLVRRH
-715 PPTMAG
+715 TG
-721 GNPPPPPM
+721 F
-729 MGSKPT
+729 MGRLR
-735 GAKKKWTIKEDP
+735 A
-747 ALYKQQG
+747 
-754 GEYPYYSSFSITLQK
+754 SFS
-769 LNIGHYSEI
+769 
-778 DDMDKFVSAW
+778 
-788 RDTGRNMKPAA
+788 R
-799 RDINHEKAIE
+799 
-809 VQSVMGK
+809 
-816 IDAEW
+816 
-821 SGYNKANVSETF
+821 TF
-833 RGDTPVIT
+833 RR
-841 GSYPWLADFIKET
+841 
-854 GNSAEAVTKV
+854 N
-864 MDSDIRSQLIMSTAK
+864 
-879 DPGMGYVSNKSIMWH
+879 
-894 FELEEG
+894 
-900 HAGVSEGLYASEGE
+900 
-914 VTFPIYNKMKV
+914 
-925 TSLSYIPEGQSY
+925 
-937 MNNAERFGTAHRYI
+937 
-951 INAKMLPKS
+951 

>member
-96 NDAAGRPATNISQI
+96 NDAAGRPATSISQI
-110 CTDNGQD
+110 RTDNGQD

-141 AEQTAGQNAQVTER
+141 TEQTAGQNAQVTER

-270 EKIIIKSVE
+270 EKIIIKSVT

-287 REEHGNGVVTTYTYE
+287 CEEHGNGVVTTYTYE

-314 HPARKNVFQ
+314 HPARKKIFQ

-339 NSAEETRFWHNQKVV
+339 NDAEETRFWHNQKVV
-354 PENRYTYDTLYQLV
+354 PENKYTYDTLYQLV
-368 SATGREMANTGQ
+368 SATGREMANAGQ
-380 QRSSLPDI
+380 QSGSLPDI

-398 YTRNYVYDRAGNMM
+398 YTRNYVYDRAGNMT
-412 QVRHSAPATGNNY
+412 QIRHTAPATNNNY

-471 TTRGELKQVTPV
+471 TVRGELQQVMPV
-483 VRSGAA
+483 VRNGAA

-500 SQRILKTAVQKTGNS
+500 SQRILKTTVQKTGNS
-515 TQTQQVIYLPGLELY
+515 SLTQQVIYLPGLELY

-593 GTSVLVAGADSGIDY
+593 GTAVLVAGTDSGIDY

-668 LKPVN
+668 RKPISENFSEEKGDMVYGLAGFRGKYISSALGRPFLPDSKDAPASIIDLYN
-673 NMPPAPPLPVSGGTP
+673 NTVSGQVLMSVDMKILQNFMKSPDKYEKKLSPPADIKDRVQKSRAYPLWDSYFSAGEKNEKFNIHSVYKEVRKNPGSTQYHEWHMSGAQSVPKLLWKRGSKLGIEIAASGGGNKIHFALDNLNIKEIISKSGMGGQSITASELRYAYRNRERLGGNIHFYKDDNEVDAPWVSNPEQWNTYKPKLLSVSGG
-688 LPPPPPV
+688 
-695 MSGAPLPPPP
+695 
-705 MPGGAQLPPP
+705 QLVRRH
-715 PPTMAG
+715 TG
-721 GNPPPPPM
+721 F
-729 MGSKPT
+729 MGRLR
-735 GAKKKWTIKEDP
+735 A
-747 ALYKQQG
+747 
-754 GEYPYYSSFSITLQK
+754 SFS
-769 LNIGHYSEI
+769 
-778 DDMDKFVSAW
+778 
-788 RDTGRNMKPAA
+788 R
-799 RDINHEKAIE
+799 
-809 VQSVMGK
+809 
-816 IDAEW
+816 
-821 SGYNKANVSETF
+821 TF
-833 RGDTPVIT
+833 RR
-841 GSYPWLADFIKET
+841 
-854 GNSAEAVTKV
+854 N
-864 MDSDIRSQLIMSTAK
+864 
-879 DPGMGYVSNKSIMWH
+879 
-894 FELEEG
+894 
-900 HAGVSEGLYASEGE
+900 
-914 VTFPIYNKMKV
+914 
-925 TSLSYIPEGQSY
+925 
-937 MNNAERFGTAHRYI
+937 
-951 INAKMLPKS
+951 

>member
-1 MNKTENTLHK
+1 MSKTENTLHK

-18 LSNRRQ
+18 LSNRGQ
-24 AVRNIGYHRHP
+24 VVRDIVYHRHP
-35 DTPDKTD
+35 DTPEKTD
-42 ERITRHQFDARGF
+42 ERITYHQFDKRGF
-55 LQQSA
+55 LEKSA

-66 SGLSNFRYITSLSGQ
+66 SGLSNFRYVTSLSGQ
-81 VLRTESADAGTSLTL
+81 VLCTESADAGISLTL
-96 NDAAGRPATNISQI
+96 NDAAGRLMISISQI
-110 CTDNGQD
+110 CTDKGQD
-117 DRSRA
+117 NCSKA

-129 EGADSAGRPLSI
+129 EGADSAGRLLSI
-141 AEQTAGQNAQVTER
+141 TEQTAGQKAEVTER

-167 KNLAGVCTHHYDPA
+167 KNLAGICTHHYDPA
-181 GLMQTESIA
+181 GLVQTDSIA
-190 LTKVPL
+190 LTGVPL
-196 SVTRQ
+196 SITRQ
-201 LLRDADNPVNW
+201 LLKDADKPVNW
-212 PENNPE
+212 PESNPQT
-218 SLLSAEKY
+218 LLSAEKY
-226 TTQTIADA
+226 TTQTTADA

-265 VKGGA
+265 VKGGT
-270 EKIIIKSVE
+270 EKIIIKSVT

-287 REEHGNGVVTTYTYE
+287 CEEHGNGVVTTYTYE

-314 HPARKNVFQ
+314 HPARKKIFQ

-368 SATGREMANTGQ
+368 SATGREMANAGQ

-398 YTRNYVYDRAGNMM
+398 YTRNYIYDRAGNMT
-412 QVRHSAPATGNNY
+412 QIRHSAPATNNNY

-471 TTRGELKQVTPV
+471 TARGELQQVTPV
-483 VRSGAA
+483 VRNGAA

-500 SQRILKTAVQKTGNS
+500 SQRILKTTVQKTGNS
-515 TQTQQVIYLPGLELY
+515 SLTQQVIYLPGLELY

-593 GTSVLVAGADSGIDY
+593 GTAVLVAGTDSGIDY

-668 LKPVN
+668 RKPISENFSEEKGDMVYGLAGFRGKYISSALGRPFLPDSKDAPASIIDLYN
-673 NMPPAPPLPVSGGTP
+673 NTVSGQVLMSVDMKILQNFMKSPDKYEKKLSPPADIKDRVQKSRAYPLWDSYFSAGEKNEKFNIHSVYKEVRKNPGSTQYHEWHMSGAQSVPKLLWKRGSKLGIEIAASGGGNKIHFALDNLNIKEIISKSGMGGQSITASELRYAYRNRERLGGNIHFYKDDNEVDAPWVSNPEQWNTYKPKLLSVSGG
-688 LPPPPPV
+688 
-695 MSGAPLPPPP
+695 
-705 MPGGAQLPPP
+705 QLVRRH
-715 PPTMAG
+715 TG
-721 GNPPPPPM
+721 F
-729 MGSKPT
+729 MGRLR
-735 GAKKKWTIKEDP
+735 A
-747 ALYKQQG
+747 
-754 GEYPYYSSFSITLQK
+754 SFS
-769 LNIGHYSEI
+769 
-778 DDMDKFVSAW
+778 
-788 RDTGRNMKPAA
+788 R
-799 RDINHEKAIE
+799 
-809 VQSVMGK
+809 
-816 IDAEW
+816 
-821 SGYNKANVSETF
+821 TF
-833 RGDTPVIT
+833 RR
-841 GSYPWLADFIKET
+841 
-854 GNSAEAVTKV
+854 N
-864 MDSDIRSQLIMSTAK
+864 
-879 DPGMGYVSNKSIMWH
+879 
-894 FELEEG
+894 
-900 HAGVSEGLYASEGE
+900 
-914 VTFPIYNKMKV
+914 
-925 TSLSYIPEGQSY
+925 
-937 MNNAERFGTAHRYI
+937 
-951 INAKMLPKS
+951 

>member
-1 MNKTENTLHK
+1 MSKTENTLHK

-18 LSNRRQ
+18 LSNRGQ
-24 AVRNIGYHRHP
+24 VVRDIVYHRHP
-35 DTPDKTD
+35 DTPEKTD
-42 ERITRHQFDARGF
+42 ERITCHQFDKRGF
-55 LQQSA
+55 LEKSA

-66 SGLSNFRYITSLSGQ
+66 SGLSNFRYVTSLSGQ
-81 VLRTESADAGTSLTL
+81 VLCTESADAGISLTL
-96 NDAAGRPATNISQI
+96 NDAAGRLMISISQI
-110 CTDNGQD
+110 CTDKGQD
-117 DRSRA
+117 NCSKA

-129 EGADSAGRPLSI
+129 EGADSAGRLLSI
-141 AEQTAGQNAQVTER
+141 TEQTAGQNAQVTER
-155 FVYAGNSEAEKA
+155 FMYAGNSEAEKA
-167 KNLAGVCTHHYDPA
+167 KNLAGICTHHYDPA
-181 GLMQTESIA
+181 GLMQTDSIA
-190 LTKVPL
+190 LTGVPL
-196 SVTRQ
+196 SITRQ
-201 LLRDADNPVNW
+201 LLKDADKPVSW
-212 PENNPE
+212 PESNPQT
-218 SLLSAEKY
+218 LLSAEKY

-254 IAGLLSTSRVT
+254 IAGLLNTSRVT

-314 HPARKNVFQ
+314 HPARKNIFQ

-368 SATGREMANTGQ
+368 SATGREMASAGQ
-380 QRSSLPDI
+380 QSSSLPDI

-398 YTRNYVYDRAGNMM
+398 YTRNYIYDRAGNMT
-412 QVRHSAPATGNNY
+412 QIRHSAPKTGNNH

-451 ALFTPG
+451 DLFTPG

-471 TTRGELKQVTPV
+471 TARGELQQVTPV
-483 VRSGAA
+483 VRNGAA
-489 GDRESYRYDAG
+489 GDCESYRYDAG
-500 SQRILKTAVQKTGNS
+500 SQRILKTTVQKTGNS
-515 TQTQQVIYLPGLELY
+515 SLTQQVIYLPGLELY

-578 GDGNLLSQEEYYPFG
+578 GDGKLLSQEEYYPFG
-593 GTSVLVAGADSGIDY
+593 GTAVLVAGADSGIDY

-623 YYYGYRYYQPW
+623 YYYGHRYYQPW

-668 LKPVN
+668 RKPISENFSEEKGDMVYGLAGFRGKYISSALGRPFLPDSKDAPASIIDLYN
-673 NMPPAPPLPVSGGTP
+673 NTVSGQVLMSVDMKILQNFMKSPDKYEKKLSPPADIKDRVQKSRAYPLWDSYFSAGEKNEKFNIHSVYKEVRKNPGSTQYHEWHMSGAQSVPKLLWKRGSKLGIEIAASGGGNKIHFALDNLNIKEIINKSGMGGQSITASELRYAYRNRERLGGNIHFYKDDNEVDAPWVSNPEQWNTYKPKLLSVSGG
-688 LPPPPPV
+688 
-695 MSGAPLPPPP
+695 
-705 MPGGAQLPPP
+705 QLVRRH
-715 PPTMAG
+715 TG
-721 GNPPPPPM
+721 F
-729 MGSKPT
+729 MGRLR
-735 GAKKKWTIKEDP
+735 A
-747 ALYKQQG
+747 
-754 GEYPYYSSFSITLQK
+754 SFS
-769 LNIGHYSEI
+769 
-778 DDMDKFVSAW
+778 
-788 RDTGRNMKPAA
+788 R
-799 RDINHEKAIE
+799 
-809 VQSVMGK
+809 
-816 IDAEW
+816 
-821 SGYNKANVSETF
+821 TF
-833 RGDTPVIT
+833 RR
-841 GSYPWLADFIKET
+841 
-854 GNSAEAVTKV
+854 N
-864 MDSDIRSQLIMSTAK
+864 
-879 DPGMGYVSNKSIMWH
+879 
-894 FELEEG
+894 
-900 HAGVSEGLYASEGE
+900 
-914 VTFPIYNKMKV
+914 
-925 TSLSYIPEGQSY
+925 
-937 MNNAERFGTAHRYI
+937 
-951 INAKMLPKS
+951 

>member
-1 MNKTENTLHK
+1 MSKTENTLHK

-18 LSNRRQ
+18 LSNRGQ
-24 AVRNIGYHRHP
+24 VVRDIVYHRHP
-35 DTPDKTD
+35 DTPEKTD
-42 ERITRHQFDARGF
+42 ERITYHQFDKRGF
-55 LQQSA
+55 LEKSA

-66 SGLSNFRYITSLSGQ
+66 SGLSNFRYVTSLSGQ
-81 VLRTESADAGTSLTL
+81 VLCTESADAGISLTL
-96 NDAAGRPATNISQI
+96 NDAAGRLMISISQI
-110 CTDNGQD
+110 CTDKGQD
-117 DRSRA
+117 NCSKA

-129 EGADSAGRPLSI
+129 EGADSAGRLLSI
-141 AEQTAGQNAQVTER
+141 TEQTAGQNAQVTER
-155 FVYAGNSEAEKA
+155 FMYAGNSEAEKA
-167 KNLAGVCTHHYDPA
+167 KNLAGICTHHYDPA
-181 GLMQTESIA
+181 GLMQTDSIA
-190 LTKVPL
+190 LTGVPL
-196 SVTRQ
+196 SITRQ
-201 LLRDADNPVNW
+201 LLKDADKPVSW
-212 PENNPE
+212 PESNPQT
-218 SLLSAEKY
+218 LLSAEKY

-265 VKGGA
+265 VKGGT
-270 EKIIIKSVE
+270 EKIIIKSVT

-287 REEHGNGVVTTYTYE
+287 CEEHGNGVVTTYTYE

-314 HPARKNVFQ
+314 HPARKKIFQ

-368 SATGREMANTGQ
+368 SATGREMANAGQ

-388 SPFDKASYTN
+388 SPFDKASYAN
-398 YTRNYVYDRAGNMM
+398 YTRNYIYDRAGNMT
-412 QVRHSAPATGNNY
+412 QIRHSAPKTGNNH

-437 AVLKTLADTPEKAE
+437 AVLKTLADTSEKAE
-451 ALFTPG
+451 DLFTPG

-471 TTRGELKQVTPV
+471 TARGELQQVTPV
-483 VRSGAA
+483 VRNGAA

-500 SQRILKTAVQKTGNS
+500 SQRILKTTVQETGS
-515 TQTQQVIYLPGLELY
+515 RTQTQQVIYLPGLELY

-593 GTSVLVAGADSGIDY
+593 GTAVLVAGTDSGIDY

-668 LKPVN
+668 RKPISENFSEEKGDMVYGLAGFRGKYISSALGRPFLPDSKDAPASIIDLYN
-673 NMPPAPPLPVSGGTP
+673 NTVSGQVLMSVDMKILQNFMKSPDKYEKKLSPPADIKDRVQKSRAYPLWDSYFSAGEKNEKFNIHSVYKEVRKNPGSTQYHEWHMSGAQSVPKLLWKRGSKLGIEIAASGGGNKIHFALDNLNIKEIISKSGMGGQSITASELRYAYRNRERLGGNIHFYKDDNEVDAPWVSNPEQWNTYKPKLLSVSGG
-688 LPPPPPV
+688 
-695 MSGAPLPPPP
+695 
-705 MPGGAQLPPP
+705 QLVRRH
-715 PPTMAG
+715 TG
-721 GNPPPPPM
+721 F
-729 MGSKPT
+729 MGRLR
-735 GAKKKWTIKEDP
+735 A
-747 ALYKQQG
+747 
-754 GEYPYYSSFSITLQK
+754 SFS
-769 LNIGHYSEI
+769 
-778 DDMDKFVSAW
+778 
-788 RDTGRNMKPAA
+788 R
-799 RDINHEKAIE
+799 
-809 VQSVMGK
+809 
-816 IDAEW
+816 
-821 SGYNKANVSETF
+821 TF
-833 RGDTPVIT
+833 RR
-841 GSYPWLADFIKET
+841 
-854 GNSAEAVTKV
+854 N
-864 MDSDIRSQLIMSTAK
+864 
-879 DPGMGYVSNKSIMWH
+879 
-894 FELEEG
+894 
-900 HAGVSEGLYASEGE
+900 
-914 VTFPIYNKMKV
+914 
-925 TSLSYIPEGQSY
+925 
-937 MNNAERFGTAHRYI
+937 
-951 INAKMLPKS
+951 